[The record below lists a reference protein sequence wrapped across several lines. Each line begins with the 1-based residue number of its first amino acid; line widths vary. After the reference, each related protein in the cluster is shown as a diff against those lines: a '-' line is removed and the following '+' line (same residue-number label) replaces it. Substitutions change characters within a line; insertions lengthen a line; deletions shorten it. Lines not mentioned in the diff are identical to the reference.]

1 MNEIAIV
8 GLSCRLPQAPDPRRF
23 WALLRDGVNAITTL
37 PADRW
42 DSDTPVPP
50 GAGRGGFLDR
60 VGDFDAAFF
69 GISPREAAIMDPQQR
84 LVLELAWEALE
95 DAGIVPDTL
104 RGADASVFVGSIGSD
119 YATLMQRAGL
129 INQHTITGT
138 NRGII
143 ANRVSYTLGLRG
155 PSVAVDA
162 AQSSSL
168 VAVHLACES
177 LRNGESSLALAGGV
191 NLNLAPESTLT
202 AARFG
207 GLSPTGRARTF
218 DAEADGYVRGEGGG
232 LVVLKPLAGALADG
246 DPIYAVIRG
255 GAVNNDGATDGLT
268 VPNAAAQES
277 LLRKAYADTGLLPS
291 YVELHGTGTRVGDP
305 IEARALTAAFGS
317 HRVRVGS
324 AKTNVGHLEGAAGI
338 VGLLKV
344 ALSIH
349 HRALPPSLN
358 FTTPNPAIDFE
369 HLEVQQELEEWTAP
383 RVAGVSS
390 FGMGG
395 TNCHLVLTE
404 GPERVVTASPEP
416 GVVPMLLSAKTAAA
430 LRAQA
435 DRLAEFVTD
444 QHLGDL
450 GFSLANTRAQLEHRA
465 VVLASSIE
473 ELRENLTVLRPGVTE
488 QAKVAFLFPGQ
499 GSQRAGAGRELYERY
514 PVFATAFDEIC
525 AHFDHHLDRPLRE
538 IMFSDPEALGQT
550 RYTQPA
556 LFTLGVALF
565 RLAESWGLRPDLLLG
580 HSIGE
585 LAAAHVAGVL
595 TLPGACSLVAA
606 RGRLMQSVTTRGAM
620 VSFKGTEAEVRA
632 LLTDGV
638 DIAAVNGPDSVVV
651 SGDHDVVLELARA
664 WKAEGRKAKQL
675 RVSHAFHS
683 PHMEPILSE
692 FREITGGL
700 NFAPPAVPIV
710 SNLTGSLATAEQLCS
725 PGYWAD
731 HIRHAVRF
739 ADGVRFLADAGVTN
753 FVELGPDPVLSG
765 MARDTDSRITMASM
779 LREGRDE
786 ERTFLGALA
795 SAHISGASVDWSQ
808 AFGDARR
815 IALPTY
821 AFQRERHWFGET
833 TRLKAETSPW
843 ADRLRGLGETEQE
856 AVLLDLVRTSVAA
869 VLGHRSA
876 DAVEIGHT
884 FKELGFDSLTAVELR
899 DQLSAATGLN
909 LPGALI
915 YHHPTAAALARHLR
929 GQLLDA
935 PETVAASAVSAVSD
949 EPIAIVAMG
958 CRYPGGITT
967 PDELWRLVA
976 DGVDAITEFPG
987 NRGWDLDGLYDPD
1000 PDQPGR
1006 TYTRHGGFLHDADA
1020 FDPAFFGINAREAA
1034 AMDPQQRLLLETSWE
1049 AMERAGIDPAS
1060 LHGSGTGVFVGAM
1073 SQDYGPRLHE
1083 GTEGGGYLLTGNT
1096 TSVAS
1101 GRIAYTF
1108 GFGGPAV
1115 TVDTAC
1121 SSSLV
1126 ALHLAAQALRHGECS
1141 LALAGGAT
1149 VMASPGMFVEF
1160 SRQRGLSADGRCK
1173 AFAAAAD
1180 GTGWAEGVG
1189 MVLLERLSD
1198 ARRNGHPVLAV
1209 IRGSAINQDGAS
1221 NGLTAPNGPSQERVI
1236 RAALAMAGLEPSEVD
1251 AVEAHGTGTAL
1262 GDPIEA
1268 DALLATYGQDRE
1280 RPLLLGSFKSNV
1292 GHTQAAAGVGGVIK
1306 MVQAMRYGVLPKTL
1320 HVDAPSPHVNW
1331 SAGAVAL
1338 VTEPVRWRRDDR
1350 PLRAGVSSFGISGTN
1365 AHLVLEEA
1373 PEPTPAPPAA
1383 PPPADSAA
1391 PPASTAPPASAELTT
1406 PPASPDATA
1415 TPTPPAPAA
1424 APVAA
1429 PSASPDL
1436 PGSTALPTSTA
1447 LPAPAA
1453 AAASPASGGSA
1464 ASAGAGAAVGSGATP
1479 GSGGS
1484 GGVAVAGGSAATP
1497 GADTAVGSG
1506 GSTEGA
1512 ATCASGAGSG
1522 PVGVVA
1528 SGGLGAGSGPVGVV
1542 ASGGLGGTSGGTVP
1556 PGLGVPMRGPIPWL
1570 LSAKSGEALRG
1581 QAARL
1586 LEHPG
1591 TPAEIGFSL
1600 ATTRPSFEHRA
1611 VVFGGSEEELRGE
1624 LAVLASGSDGGLAVL
1639 GVARAAGRTVFVFP
1653 GQGSQWAGMGLDL
1666 LDAAPVFREQLL
1678 ACADAL
1684 APHTDWSLLDALR
1697 GEGLDRVDVVQP
1709 ALWAVMVSLAALWRS
1724 LGVHPDA
1731 VIGHSQGEIAAAYVA
1746 GALSLEDS
1754 ARIVAL
1760 RSKAIVV
1767 LAGTGG
1773 MVSVPLPAANTQN
1786 LLTRWPGRIHIAA
1799 INGPSSTV
1807 VAGEPAALGELLA
1820 DERVRRIP
1828 VDYASHTPHVEAIRE
1843 QLLDALAG
1851 ITPRAADVDFYSTV
1865 TGDRLDTTELDT
1877 AYWYRNLRQPVLFE
1891 QATRALAAAG
1901 HTVFV
1906 EASAHPVLTNGVGE
1920 TLDDAATITG
1930 TLRRDDG
1937 GWDRFLT
1944 SAARLHTEGTRIDWA
1959 SLFPPGTRAV
1969 ELPTYAFQRQRYWLD
1984 VPAPTGDPAASG
1996 LDAAGHPLL
2005 GAAVAVA
2012 GENRLVLTGRL
2023 SLRTHPWLADH
2034 AVRGVVMLPG
2044 TAFVELA
2051 MQAADQ
2057 AGYPSLREL
2066 TLHAPLLLPAEDGIR
2081 IQVVADGEEVR
2092 IHSRTGDAWT
2102 LHATGVLGS
2111 EPAESAPLDGPWPPA
2126 GAEPVDLGDIY
2137 DRLAERG
2144 YDYGPAFRGLRSAW
2158 RLGTEIYAEV
2168 RLPEPEGAADFGLHP
2183 ALLDAA
2189 LHAVVGLVP
2198 LSGGDGDIPLPFS
2211 WDGVRLSAAG
2221 AAALRVRVAPHGAD
2235 RVALALADSSGLPV
2249 ASVGSLLLRPMP
2261 AELLASASATPL
2273 DSLYQVNWTA
2283 ASGETSAPAQVVTFG
2298 GDDVHAVTA
2307 AALDAVQAH
2316 LSQDIGE
2323 PLVVVT
2329 KHAVSTAPGEGVD
2342 DLGAAAVWGLVRSA
2356 QTEHPGR
2363 FLLVDTDGSA
2373 PVVLDGE
2380 PQVAVREGRV
2390 LVPRLARVTAEAT
2403 GPLDPAG
2410 TVLITGGTGVLGAL
2424 VARHLVHR
2432 HGVRSLVLTS
2442 RRGHAPELHD
2452 ELRAAGADVRI
2463 VACDAADRDALKSVL
2478 DDIPDLTSVI
2488 HAAGVLTDSV
2498 ITALDSEQL
2507 SQVLR
2512 PKVDAA
2518 RHLHELTRDRDLAA
2532 FVLFSSVTATIGSPG
2547 QANYAA
2553 ANAFLD
2559 GLAHHRHAH
2568 GLPAT
2573 SLAWGLWAQT
2583 SGLTSAMSA
2592 GDRARM
2598 ARTGIAP
2605 LPTDQGL
2612 ALLDAALADDRPAL
2626 LPAKLDLSSGALPPL
2641 FHGLRRPA
2649 RRRVEAQPETA
2660 ASWARRM
2667 LALSPA
2673 ERGRTIAELV
2683 RAQVAVVLGLDANA
2697 TIEHT
2702 RAFKELGFD
2711 SLTAVELRNRLNT
2724 ATGLRLPTT
2733 LVFDHPSPAAL
2744 AGFLQAELG
2753 GNAPAA
2759 TVEAARA
2766 DAGEPIAI
2774 VAMACRYPGG
2784 VRTPEDL
2791 WRLVETGADAIAE
2804 FPGDRGWDLDRLYH
2818 PDPEHGGTSYAKHG
2832 GFLYEAADFDAEFF
2846 GISPREATATDP
2858 QQRLLLETAWEAFE
2872 RAGVTPDALR
2882 GSDTGVFAGVM
2893 YDDYGT
2899 RLGSAPDGYEG
2910 HLLTGNTT
2918 SVASGRIAYTFGLE
2932 GPAVT
2937 LDTACSSSL
2946 VAMHLASQA
2955 LRQGEC
2961 SLALAGGVT
2970 VMATPN
2976 VFVEFSRQRGLSP
2989 DGRCKPFAA
2998 AADGTGWSEGVGL
3011 VLLER
3016 LSDARRNGR
3025 RILGVL
3031 RGSAIN
3037 SDGASN
3043 GLTSPN
3049 GPSQQ
3054 RVIRQ
3059 ALANAGLEPSEVDA
3073 VEAHGTGTT
3082 LGDPI
3087 EAQALLATYGQ
3098 HRQDRPLYLGSVK
3111 SNLGHTQAAAGVA
3124 GVIKMVQA
3132 MRHGVLPKSLHVDQ
3146 PSPHVDWS
3154 AGAVELLTEPV
3165 EWDRDRPRRAGVSA
3179 FGISGTNAHVILEQ
3193 APPGDEPAPEPA
3205 GVVPWAVSAVSEQS
3219 LREQARQLRAH
3230 VAGLPEPDLG
3240 GIGAA
3245 LARRAV
3251 LPHRAVVLAADREDF
3266 LLGLDSIVAGE
3277 PASNAAVGSAAAP
3290 GKTVFV
3296 FPGQGSQWAGMAL
3309 DLLDTSTVF
3318 SGQMRLCA
3326 DALAPHIDWSL
3337 TDALRGAGLD
3347 RVDVVQPALWA
3358 VMISLAALWRS
3369 MGVEP
3374 DAVAGHSQGEIAA
3387 AYVAGALSLEDS
3399 ARVVALRSR
3408 AIREIAGLG
3417 GMVSVPLAA
3426 DATEALL
3433 TGRDGLGIAAVN
3445 GPSSTVVSGD
3455 VTALDQLLADCESSD
3470 LRIRRI
3476 PVDYASHSAHVE
3488 AIREQVLAGLAP
3500 ITPRTSDLAFYST
3513 VTGEP
3518 IDTAG
3523 LDAAYWYRNLRQT
3536 VLFEPVTRALA
3547 ADGHRVFVETSA
3559 HPVLTVGLQDTLEAT
3574 DAVVTGSLRRD
3585 EGWARFLDSAARVHV
3600 RGTAVRWGFDGIRP
3614 AELPTYAFQRQRF
3627 WLDAPERTGDVTAAG
3642 LDATGHPL
3650 LGATMELAGGDRLV
3664 LTGRPN
3670 LRVLPWLADHRVF
3683 DTVLLPGAAF
3693 AELALEAGRLAG
3705 CERLAELTLHAP
3717 LVLTDEGTR
3726 QLQVTVGEPD
3736 QGDRPVEIHS
3746 RADGEPWVQHAT
3758 GLLTSAE
3765 PAAAEAAGS
3774 AGSTGATE
3782 LPGWPPEHVEPIEP
3796 AELYEKLALRGYD
3809 YGPAFQGVVAAWRGE
3824 NELFAEV
3831 RLPEGVQAQT
3841 FGLHPA
3847 LLDAALH
3854 TVALAAA
3861 ETAGAGQVMLPFS
3874 WSGVSRFTTGA
3885 TTLRVH
3891 VTREQDTFTLRAST
3905 PEGAPVV
3912 TIDALTTRPIDA
3924 SRLRAGAE
3932 RELYALEWTRLE
3944 PGTEPAPEYEVF
3956 DCLPGEQGVPSN
3968 THDLIARVLA
3978 KLQEWLAG
3986 DHTAKLLVLTHGAVA
4001 LPGEPIE
4008 DLAGAAAWGLVR
4020 SAQTEHPGRFALADV
4035 RDATRDALETALASG
4050 EPQLVVRGD
4059 TAYAPRL
4066 AKAEPERPELGDSVL
4081 ITGGTGVLGSRLAR
4095 HLATAHGVRHL
4106 VLTSRRG
4113 MDAPGAAD
4121 LRSALTALGA
4131 DVDIV
4136 RCDAADREA
4145 LAALLDRLPG
4155 LTAVI
4160 HAAGALDDSVITALS
4175 SEHLLTVLPPKV
4187 DAAWHL
4193 HELTQ
4198 DRELSA
4204 FILFSSVAGTAG
4216 TAGQAGYAAANAF
4229 LDALATH
4236 RQDLGLPGTSLAWG
4250 YWAEETGMTGHLTEA
4265 DRHRLAQSG
4274 FAPMDT
4280 TEGLALFDAVR
4291 HGVRVPAHLDLAALR
4306 GRAADGTLP
4315 PLFAGLVRAPARR
4328 VTTGLAQRLAAAD
4341 PAEQL
4346 QLLTELVRT
4355 HAAAV
4360 LGHTGAQQ
4368 VPAERAFKD
4377 LGFDSLTSVELRNR
4391 LSEAASARLPA
4402 TLVFDHPTP
4411 RAVAAFLRDRLGGTR
4426 TTATTK
4432 AKATTAGNEPIAIVA
4447 MSCRFPGGVRS
4458 PEDLWRLVESGTDA
4472 ISEFPVNRGWELD
4485 RLYHPDPEAQGTSY
4499 VRHGGFLHDAD
4510 EFDPEFFGISP
4521 REASATDPQQRLLLE
4536 TAWEAFE
4543 RAGIDPATLR
4553 GSDTGVFAGI
4563 MYDDYASRLLK
4574 NPPKDVEGYLVSGSA
4589 GSVASGRVAYTFG
4602 LEGPAVTVD
4611 TACSSSLVAVHLAA
4625 QALRNGECSLA
4636 LAGGVTVMATP
4647 AVFIEFSR
4655 QRGLSPD
4662 GRCKS
4667 FAAGANGAAWSEGAG
4682 LILLERLSDAERNGH
4697 QVLGVLRGSAVNQD
4711 GTSNGLTAPNGPSQ
4725 ERVIRQALAN
4735 AGLEPSEVDAVEAHG
4750 TGTTLGDPIE
4760 AQALLATY
4768 GEERESPLHLG
4779 SIKSNIGHTQAAAG
4793 IAGIIKMVQ
4802 AMRHGVLPK
4811 SLHVDA
4817 PSPHVD
4823 WSAGAV
4829 ELLTEPVEWD
4839 RDRPRRAGVSS
4850 FGISGTNA
4858 HVILEQAPRTPEQPP
4873 TEHQGPLPFI
4883 LSAKSD
4889 AAVRDQAARLA
4900 EHVRANPG
4908 LTTADLAHSLLTR
4921 PLLDRGT
4928 VVVAAD
4934 RDELLSGLD
4943 NPGQP
4948 VGKDEGGLAFLFT
4961 GQGAQRP
4968 DMGRELYEH
4977 FPRFAEALD
4986 ECCAH
4991 LDAELDRPLKTVM
5004 FTGDELD
5011 RTIYTQP
5018 ALFAFEVALYRL
5030 AESLGVIPSYVV
5042 GHSIGEIAAAHVA
5055 GVFSLEDACRLV
5067 AARGRLMQGLRDDGG
5082 MAAIEASEE
5091 EVLASLRGN
5100 VSIAALNGPSAT
5112 VISGDRDAVLDVAAA
5127 WKAQGRRSTRLR
5139 VSHAFHSP
5147 HMDGMLGEFRRVAET
5162 LTFHAPSI
5170 PVISN
5175 LTGDLAAEELREPEY
5190 WVRHVRHAVRFADGM
5205 RKLHELGVRT
5215 FAEIGPQHTLTA
5227 MGADCVPD
5235 GELFATSRSEHEERA
5250 FLSALGKIH
5259 LRGKPVEWC
5268 ALFTGRRVDLPTYAF
5283 QRRRYWL
5290 DLPEG
5295 TGDVTAAGLGAS
5307 EHPLL
5312 GAAVT
5317 LAGGRGLLFTGRLT
5331 RKSWLAEHI
5340 IDGTV
5345 LLPGTALVELAL
5357 HAGAQAGL
5365 PELAEL
5371 TIQAPL
5377 VLPESGAVQL
5387 QVAVDGNALTI
5398 HSRPDDEE
5406 VWTQHAEGTLR
5417 ESTTSPEAWTI
5428 PADASEVDLGDVYGR
5443 LAANGYEYGPAFQC
5457 LGTVWEHNN
5466 ERFAELQLDAD
5477 TDGYGI
5483 HPALLD
5489 SAFHLLA
5496 LDTAETRVPFA
5507 WRDIALHATGARSL
5521 RIRLTPAGD
5530 GAFRLTATDPAG
5542 QPVITVG
5549 ALETRPADLGA
5560 AKRLD
5565 LFHVDWVPAPQ
5576 ATTVETEV
5584 LHASG
5589 ADVHEVTWR
5598 VATALQHHL
5607 TKDSGRLTVVT
5618 PAGDLT
5624 TAAVHGLV
5632 RAAQREHGDRFSLVD
5647 TDQPDTIPLT
5657 GAPEL
5662 RVRDGEV
5669 LAPRLVRATATGRK
5683 LDPEGTVLVT
5693 GGTGAL
5699 GRRVARHL
5707 VRHHGIRHLLLVSRT
5722 GGEVPADLG
5731 PDARVVACDTADR
5744 DALARVIAGAEH
5756 PLTAVVHAAGVLED
5770 AVLTSLTEE
5779 QWRKVARPKVTAAR
5793 HLHELTRHLDLDAF
5807 VLFSSVAGTLGSAG
5821 QAAYAAANAYLDELA
5836 RHRQSIGLPAVSL
5849 AWGLWAESGGMADEL
5864 STVDHHRLAKLG
5876 VAPLL
5881 PGDALALFDAALGG
5895 EHPALVAAK
5904 LDFTADHPLY
5914 RGVARTPVRRA
5925 ATEPPSLHGLS
5936 EAEQRRRLLDLVT
5949 TTVAEV
5955 LGHADTDGIDAD
5967 RGLLAMGFDSLTAV
5981 EFRNRLAAETGLSLP
5996 STLVFN
6002 HPTPGAIAEFLRAE
6016 LAPADELDRLAADL
6030 STMDPERQAGLLA
6043 RMAEL
6048 LHKWNTNGT
6057 GNGASADLDSLSD
6070 EELFDALDEE
6080 LGQRGNGRR

>member
-1 MNEIAIV
+1 MTERASVNEIAIV

-23 WALLRDGVNAITTL
+23 WALLRDGVDAITTM
-37 PADRW
+37 PGDRW

-50 GAGRGGFLDR
+50 GAERGGFLDR
-60 VGDFDAAFF
+60 VADFDAAFF

-95 DAGIVPDTL
+95 DAGIVPATL
-104 RGADASVFVGSIGSD
+104 HDADAGVFVGSIGSD
-119 YATLMQRAGL
+119 YGTLMQRAGL

-143 ANRVSYTLGLRG
+143 ANRVSYALGLRG
-155 PSVAVDA
+155 PSVAVDT

-177 LRNGESSLALAGGV
+177 LRNGESSIALAGGV

-207 GLSPTGRARTF
+207 GLSPSGRAYTF
-218 DAEADGYVRGEGGG
+218 DARADGYVRGEGGG
-232 LVVLKPLAGALADG
+232 LVVLKPLARALADG
-246 DPIYAVIRG
+246 DPVYAVIRG

-268 VPNAAAQES
+268 VPNASAQEA
-277 LLRKAYADTGLLPS
+277 LLRKVYSDARVLPS
-291 YVELHGTGTRVGDP
+291 YLELHGTGTRVGDP
-305 IEARALTAAFGS
+305 IEARALNAAFGS
-317 HRVRVGS
+317 HRLRVGS

-349 HRALPPSLN
+349 HRELPPSLN
-358 FTTPNPAIDFE
+358 FATPNPDIDFE
-369 HLEVQQELEEWTAP
+369 HLAVQQELEEWPGP

-395 TNCHLVLTE
+395 TNCHLVLTAA
-404 GPERVVTASPEP
+404 PEIPARAFSTP
-416 GVVPMLLSAKTAAA
+416 GVVPMLLSAKSLPG

-435 DRLAEFVTD
+435 DRLASFVTD

-450 GFSLANTRAQLEHRA
+450 GFSLAQTRAQHEHRA

-473 ELRENLTVLRPGVTE
+473 ELRDNLATLRPGVAG

-514 PVFATAFDEIC
+514 PVFATAVDEIC

-556 LFTLGVALF
+556 LFTLGVALY

-606 RGRLMQSVTTRGAM
+606 RGRLMQSVTAHGAM

-638 DIAAVNGPDSVVV
+638 DVAAINGPDSVVL
-651 SGDHDVVLELARA
+651 SGDHDTVLELAQN
-664 WKAEGRKAKQL
+664 WKAQGRKAKQL

-683 PHMEPILSE
+683 PHMESILAE
-692 FREITGGL
+692 FRDLASAL
-700 NFAPPAVPIV
+700 NFAPTTQQIV
-710 SNLTGSLATAEQLCS
+710 SNLTGELATTEQLCS
-725 PGYWAD
+725 PDYWAS

-753 FVELGPDPVLSG
+753 FVELGPDPVLAG
-765 MARDTDSRITMASM
+765 MARDTSSEITMASM
-779 LREGRDE
+779 LREGRSE
-786 ERTFLGALA
+786 ERTFLDALA
-795 SAHISGASVDWSQ
+795 SAHNSGATVDWSQ

-815 IALPTY
+815 ISLPTY

-833 TRLKAETSPW
+833 TRLKAETPSSPW
-843 ADRLRGLGETEQE
+843 ADRLDGLSEAEQE
-856 AVLLDLVRTSVAA
+856 DVLLDLVRTSVAA
-869 VLGHRSA
+869 VLGHSSA

-915 YHHPTAAALARHLR
+915 YHHPTATALARHLR
-929 GQLLDA
+929 AELLDA
-935 PETVAASAVSAVSD
+935 PSTATAAAVTAVSD

-958 CRYPGGITT
+958 CRFPGGITT
-967 PDELWRLVA
+967 PDELWQLVA
-976 DGVDAITEFPG
+976 DGVDAITEFPD

-1006 TYTRHGGFLHDADA
+1006 SYTRHGGFLHDADT

-1049 AMERAGIDPAS
+1049 AIERAGIDPAS

-1160 SRQRGLSADGRCK
+1160 SRQRGLSVDGRCK
-1173 AFAAAAD
+1173 AFAAGAG
-1180 GTGWAEGVG
+1180 GTGWAEGAG

-1236 RAALAMAGLEPSEVD
+1236 RSALAMAGLEPAEVD

-1268 DALLATYGQDRE
+1268 DALLATYGQDRSE
-1280 RPLLLGSFKSNV
+1280 PLLLGSFKSNI
-1292 GHTQAAAGVGGVIK
+1292 GHTQAAAGVGGVVK
-1306 MVQAMRYGVLPKTL
+1306 MVMAMRHGVLPKTL
-1320 HVDAPSPHVNW
+1320 HVDEPSPHVDW
-1331 SAGAVAL
+1331 SAGAVEL
-1338 VTEPVRWRRDDR
+1338 LTSPVEWRRDR

-1365 AHLVLEEA
+1365 AHVILEQAPEEA
-1373 PEPTPAPPAA
+1373 VVPTSDAA
-1383 PPPADSAA
+1383 PAR
-1391 PPASTAPPASAELTT
+1391 T
-1406 PPASPDATA
+1406 
-1415 TPTPPAPAA
+1415 
-1424 APVAA
+1424 
-1429 PSASPDL
+1429 
-1436 PGSTALPTSTA
+1436 
-1447 LPAPAA
+1447 
-1453 AAASPASGGSA
+1453 
-1464 ASAGAGAAVGSGATP
+1464 
-1479 GSGGS
+1479 
-1484 GGVAVAGGSAATP
+1484 
-1497 GADTAVGSG
+1497 
-1506 GSTEGA
+1506 
-1512 ATCASGAGSG
+1512 
-1522 PVGVVA
+1522 
-1528 SGGLGAGSGPVGVV
+1528 
-1542 ASGGLGGTSGGTVP
+1542 
-1556 PGLGVPMRGPIPWL
+1556 IPWL
-1570 LSAKSGEALRG
+1570 LSAKTEGALRA

-1586 LEHPG
+1586 LDHSGG

-1611 VVFGGSEEELRGE
+1611 VVLGDSEDELRANLAALAEGTDSA
-1624 LAVLASGSDGGLAVL
+1624 LAVVDSV
-1639 GVARAAGRTVFVFP
+1639 RTTGRTVFVFP

-1666 LDAAPVFREQLL
+1666 LDTAPVFREQLL

-1684 APHTDWSLLDALR
+1684 APHTDWSLLDSLR

-1709 ALWAVMVSLAALWRS
+1709 VLWAVMVSLAALWRS
-1724 LGVHPDA
+1724 VGVRPDA

-1760 RSKAIVV
+1760 RSKAIIA

-1773 MVSVPLPAANTQN
+1773 MVSVPLPAADTER
-1786 LLTRWPGRIHIAA
+1786 LLTRWTGRIHIAA
-1799 INGPSSTV
+1799 VNGPTSTV
-1807 VAGEPAALGELLA
+1807 VAGEPEALGELLA
-1820 DERVRRIP
+1820 DEQVRARRIP
-1828 VDYASHTPHVEAIRE
+1828 VDYASHTPHVEAIRDE
-1843 QLLDALAG
+1843 LLDVLAG
-1851 ITPRAADVDFYSTV
+1851 ITPRAADIAFYSTV
-1865 TGDRLDTTELDT
+1865 TGDAIDTTELDT

-1901 HTVFV
+1901 HRVFV
-1906 EASAHPVLTNGVGE
+1906 ETSAHPVLTNGLGE
-1920 TLDDAATITG
+1920 TLDDAGVVTG

-1937 GWDRFLT
+1937 GWDRFLK
-1944 SAARLHTEGTRIDWA
+1944 SAARLHTTGTRIDWG
-1959 SLFPPGTRAV
+1959 SLFAPGTRTV

-1996 LDAAGHPLL
+1996 LDSAEHPLL
-2005 GAAVAVA
+2005 GAAVALA
-2012 GENRLVLTGRL
+2012 EENRLVLTGRL

-2034 AVRGVVMLPG
+2034 AVRGTVMLPG

-2051 MQAADQ
+2051 VQAADQ

-2066 TLHAPLLLPAEDGIR
+2066 TLHAPLLLPAEDGVR
-2081 IQVVADGEEVR
+2081 IQVVADGDEVR
-2092 IHSRTGDAWT
+2092 IYSRTGEAWT

-2111 EPAESAPLDGPWPPA
+2111 EAGELAPLSAEWPPA
-2126 GAEPVDLGDIY
+2126 GAEPIDLDGIY

-2158 RLGTEIYAEV
+2158 RLGTEVYAEV
-2168 RLPEPEGAADFGLHP
+2168 RLPEPDGAADFALHP

-2198 LSGGDGDIPLPFS
+2198 LSGGDGEIPLPFS
-2211 WDGVRLSAAG
+2211 WDGVRLGAAG

-2249 ASVGSLLLRPMP
+2249 ASVDSLLLRPMS

-2273 DSLYQVNWTA
+2273 DSLYEVAWTEVA
-2283 ASGETSAPAQVVTFG
+2283 GATTEPAQTVSFG

-2316 LSQDIGE
+2316 LSEEDSA

-2329 KHAVSTAPGEGVD
+2329 KGAVAARPGEDVP

-2363 FLLVDTDGSA
+2363 FVLVDTDGSA
-2373 PVVLDGE
+2373 PVLVTGE
-2380 PQVAVREGRV
+2380 PQLAVRSGRP
-2390 LVPRLARVTAEAT
+2390 LAPRLARTTVRAAAET
-2403 GPLDPAG
+2403 TPDPTDIVPARTVFYPSG

-2432 HGVRSLVLTS
+2432 YGVRRLVLTS
-2442 RRGHAPELHD
+2442 RRGHAPELRE
-2452 ELRAAGADVRI
+2452 ELSAAGAEVTI
-2463 VACDAADRDALKSVL
+2463 VACDAADRDALKPVL
-2478 DDIPDLTSVI
+2478 DGIPELTAVF
-2488 HAAGVLTDSV
+2488 HAAGVLDDSV
-2498 ITALDSEQL
+2498 ITALDSERL
-2507 SQVLR
+2507 SSVLR

-2518 RHLHELTRDRDLAA
+2518 WHLHELTRERDLAA

-2573 SLAWGLWAQT
+2573 SLAWGLWAES
-2583 SGLTSAMSA
+2583 SGLTSSMSA

-2605 LPTDQGL
+2605 LPTEQGL

-2626 LPAKLDLSSGALPPL
+2626 VPAKLDLSSATLPSL
-2641 FHGLRRPA
+2641 FHGLRRPS
-2649 RRRVEAQPETA
+2649 RRRVEDQPDTA
-2660 ASWARRM
+2660 DSWTRRM

-2673 ERGRTIAELV
+2673 ERGRAVTELV
-2683 RAQVAVVLGLDANA
+2683 RAQVAVVLGLDVNA
-2697 TIEHT
+2697 TIEQA

-2733 LVFDHPSPAAL
+2733 MVFDHPSPAAL
-2744 AGFLQAELG
+2744 TEFLRTELDG
-2753 GNAPAA
+2753 GTA
-2759 TVEAARA
+2759 VEAKPAVGSTPPGT
-2766 DAGEPIAI
+2766 DEPIAI

-2791 WRLVETGADAIAE
+2791 WRLVETGTDAIAE
-2804 FPGDRGWDLDRLYH
+2804 FPGDRGWDLEHLFH

-2872 RAGVTPDALR
+2872 RAAVSPDELR

-2937 LDTACSSSL
+2937 IDTACSSSL

-2955 LRQGEC
+2955 LRRGEC

-2976 VFVEFSRQRGLSP
+2976 VFVEFSRQRGLSA

-3016 LSDARRNGR
+3016 LSDARRKGR

-3037 SDGASN
+3037 QDGASN
-3043 GLTSPN
+3043 GLTAPN

-3059 ALANAGLEPSEVDA
+3059 ALANAGLRPSEVDA

-3098 HRQDRPLYLGSVK
+3098 QRETPLRLGSVK
-3111 SNLGHTQAAAGVA
+3111 SNIGHTQAAAGVA
-3124 GVIKMVQA
+3124 GVIKMVEA
-3132 MRHGVLPKSLHVDQ
+3132 MRHGVLPKTLHVDE

-3154 AGAVELLTEPV
+3154 AGAVELLTSPL
-3165 EWDRDRPRRAGVSA
+3165 EWDRDRPRRAAVSA

-3193 APPGDEPAPEPA
+3193 APPDDHRPEPA
-3205 GVVPWAVSAVSEQS
+3205 GIVPWAVSAVSEQA
-3219 LREQARQLRAH
+3219 LREQARQLRAR
-3230 VAGLPEPDLG
+3230 VADLPEPDLG

-3277 PASNAAVGSAAAP
+3277 PASNAALGSADAP
-3290 GKTVFV
+3290 GKKVFV

-3309 DLLDTSTVF
+3309 DLLDTAPVF
-3318 SGQMRLCA
+3318 REQLQSCA

-3337 TDALRGAGLD
+3337 LDALRGEGLD

-3433 TGRDGLGIAAVN
+3433 MGRDGLGIAAVN

-3455 VTALDQLLADCESSD
+3455 VTALDQLLADCEGSD
-3470 LRIRRI
+3470 IRARRI

-3488 AIREQVLAGLAP
+3488 AIREQVLADLAP
-3500 ITPRTSDLAFYST
+3500 IAPRTSDITFYST

-3518 IDTAG
+3518 IDTAE
-3523 LDAAYWYRNLRQT
+3523 LDAAYWYRNLRRT
-3536 VLFEPVTRALA
+3536 VLFEPATRRLA
-3547 ADGHRVFVETSA
+3547 ADGYRVFVESSA
-3559 HPVLTVGLQDTLEAT
+3559 HPVLTVGLQGTLDSLET
-3574 DAVVTGSLRRD
+3574 DALVTGSLRRD

-3600 RGTAVRWGFDGIRP
+3600 RGTAVRWDFDGVRP

-3650 LGATMELAGGDRLV
+3650 LGATMDLADGALV

-3670 LRVLPWLADHRVF
+3670 LRALPWLADHRVF

-3693 AELALEAGRLAG
+3693 TELALEAGRLAG
-3705 CERLAELTLHAP
+3705 CEELAELTLHAP
-3717 LVLTDEGTR
+3717 LVLTEESTR
-3726 QLQVTVGEPD
+3726 QLRVTVGEPHD
-3736 QGDRPVEIHS
+3736 DGRRPIEIHS
-3746 RADGEPWVQHAT
+3746 RADREPWVRHAA
-3758 GLLTSAE
+3758 GQLGNAADE
-3765 PAAAEAAGS
+3765 PADPAPFVA
-3774 AGSTGATE
+3774 
-3782 LPGWPPEHVEPIEP
+3782 WPPERAEVIEP
-3796 AELYEKLALRGYD
+3796 SELYEKLALRGYD
-3809 YGPAFQGVVAAWRGE
+3809 YGPAFQGVVAAWRDGD
-3824 NELFAEV
+3824 ELFAEV
-3831 RLPEGVQAQT
+3831 RLPEGLPAQA

-3854 TVALAAA
+3854 TVALAADGA
-3861 ETAGAGQVMLPFS
+3861 AAGQVMLPFS

-3885 TTLRVH
+3885 TALRVH
-3891 VTREQDTFTLRAST
+3891 VTRQRDTFTLRTVT
-3905 PEGAPVV
+3905 PEGTPVLTV
-3912 TIDALTTRPIDA
+3912 DALVTRPIDA
-3924 SRLRAGAE
+3924 SRLRSGAE

-3944 PGTEPAPEYEVF
+3944 PGTEPAPEYEVV
-3956 DCLPGEQGVPSN
+3956 DCPPGEHGVPAN
-3968 THDLIARVLA
+3968 THEVVTGLLA

-3986 DHTAKLLVLTHGAVA
+3986 DQPAKLVVLTRGAVA
-4001 LPGEPIE
+4001 LPGEPVE

-4020 SAQTEHPGRFALADV
+4020 SAQTEHPDRFVLADV
-4035 RDATRDALETALASG
+4035 RDATRDALDTALASG

-4059 TAYAPRL
+4059 TAYVPRL
-4066 AKAEPERPELGDSVL
+4066 AKAQPERPQLGESVL

-4095 HLATAHGVRHL
+4095 HLVTTHGVRHL

-4113 MDAPGAAD
+4113 PDAPGAAE
-4121 LRSALTALGA
+4121 LRSELTALGA
-4131 DVDIV
+4131 EVEIAS
-4136 RCDAADREA
+4136 CDAADREA

-4155 LTAVI
+4155 LTGVV

-4187 DAAWHL
+4187 DAAWNL

-4229 LDALATH
+4229 LDALASH

-4265 DRHRLAQSG
+4265 DRLRLAQSG

-4280 TEGLALFDAVR
+4280 AEGLALFDSVG

-4306 GRAADGTLP
+4306 GRAAGGTLP

-4328 VTTGLAQRLAAAD
+4328 VTTGLADRLAGAD

-4346 QLLTELVRT
+4346 KVLTELVRT

-4360 LGHTGAQQ
+4360 LGHDGAQQ

-4391 LSEAASARLPA
+4391 LSEAASTRLPA

-4411 RAVAAFLRDRLGGTR
+4411 QAVAVFLRDRLGGTS
-4426 TTATTK
+4426 TTK
-4432 AKATTAGNEPIAIVA
+4432 ARAKAATGHNEPIAIVA
-4447 MSCRFPGGVRS
+4447 MACRFPGGVRS
-4458 PEDLWRLVESGTDA
+4458 PEDLWRLVDEGTDA
-4472 ISEFPVNRGWELD
+4472 ISEFPDNRGWELD
-4485 RLYHPDPEAQGTSY
+4485 RLYDPDPDAQGTSY

-4536 TAWEAFE
+4536 TAWETFE
-4543 RAGIDPATLR
+4543 RAGIDPGALR

-4574 NPPKDVEGYLVSGSA
+4574 SPPKDVEGYLVSGSA

-4625 QALRNGECSLA
+4625 QALRSGECSLA

-4655 QRGLSPD
+4655 QRGLSPE

-4667 FAAGANGAAWSEGAG
+4667 FAASANGAAWSEGAG
-4682 LILLERLSDAERNGH
+4682 LILLERLSDAQRNGH
-4697 QVLGVLRGSAVNQD
+4697 RVLGVIRGSAVNQD

-4735 AGLEPSEVDAVEAHG
+4735 SGLEPSEVDAVEAHG

-4768 GEERESPLHLG
+4768 GQDRQAPLMLG

-4802 AMRHGVLPK
+4802 AMRHGVLPRTV
-4811 SLHVDA
+4811 HVDE

-4829 ELLTEPVEWD
+4829 ELLTEPLDWD

-4858 HVILEQAPRTPEQPP
+4858 HLILEQAPETSEQP
-4873 TEHQGPLPFI
+4873 TAEHVGPLPFV
-4883 LSAKSD
+4883 LSAKTD
-4889 AAVRDQAARLA
+4889 AAVREQAARLA
-4900 EHVRANPG
+4900 ERARENTLP
-4908 LTTADLAHSLLTR
+4908 DIAHSLLTTR
-4921 PLLDRGT
+4921 PLLDRGA

-4934 RDELLSGLD
+4934 HEELLSGLD
-4943 NPGQP
+4943 K
-4948 VGKDEGGLAFLFT
+4948 VGTTTARDDEGGLAFLFT

-4968 DMGRELYEH
+4968 GMGRELYDR

-4986 ECCAH
+4986 EICAH
-4991 LDAELDRPLKTVM
+4991 LDTELDRPLKTIM
-5004 FTGDELD
+5004 FTGEELD
-5011 RTIYTQP
+5011 RTIHTQP
-5018 ALFAFEVALYRL
+5018 ALFAIEVALYRL
-5030 AESLGVIPSYVV
+5030 YESLGVNPSYVV
-5042 GHSIGEIAAAHVA
+5042 GHSIGELAAAHVS
-5055 GVFSLEDACRLV
+5055 GVLALEDACRLV

-5082 MAAIEASEE
+5082 MAAIEADEA
-5091 EVLASLRGN
+5091 EVLASIKGIDG

-5112 VISGDRDAVLDVAAA
+5112 VISGDRDAVLDIAAT

-5147 HMDGMLGEFRRVAET
+5147 HMDGMLDEFRRVAQS
-5162 LTFHAPSI
+5162 LTFHAPRI
-5170 PVISN
+5170 PVVSN
-5175 LTGDLAAEELREPEY
+5175 LTGDVATDELRDPEY

-5215 FAEIGPQHTLTA
+5215 FVEIGPQHTLTA

-5235 GELFATSRSEHEERA
+5235 GELFATLRSDHEAHA
-5250 FLSALGKIH
+5250 FLGALGKIH
-5259 LRGKPVEWC
+5259 LRGVKVDWS
-5268 ALFTGRRVDLPTYAF
+5268 ALFTGRKVDLPTYAF

-5290 DLPEG
+5290 DLPESD
-5295 TGDVTAAGLGAS
+5295 GDVTAAGLGAS

-5312 GAAVT
+5312 GAAMT
-5317 LAGGRGLLFTGRLT
+5317 LAGGRGLVFTGRLS
-5331 RKSWLAEHI
+5331 RKRKPWLAEHT

-5345 LLPGTALVELAL
+5345 LVPGTALVELAL
-5357 HAGAQAGL
+5357 HAGEQAGL
-5365 PELAEL
+5365 PDLEEL

-5377 VLPESGAVQL
+5377 VLPETGTVQL
-5387 QVAVDGNALTI
+5387 QVALQDNNLTI
-5398 HSRPDDEE
+5398 HSRQAEE
-5406 VWTQHAEGTLR
+5406 EAWTQHAEGTLGPAK
-5417 ESTTSPEAWTI
+5417 SPPPAWEL
-5428 PADASEVDLGDVYGR
+5428 PADATELDLGDIYGR
-5443 LAANGYEYGPAFQC
+5443 LAQHGYEYGPAFQC
-5457 LGTVWEHNN
+5457 LGTVWEHNG
-5466 ERFAELQLDAD
+5466 ERYAELHLD
-5477 TDGYGI
+5477 TDPDGHGI

-5496 LDTAETRVPFA
+5496 LDATETRVPFA
-5507 WRDIALHATGARSL
+5507 WRDVALHATGARSL
-5521 RIRLTPAGD
+5521 RIRLTPTGD
-5530 GAFRLTATDPAG
+5530 GAYQMSATDPAG

-5565 LFHVDWVPAPQ
+5565 LFRVDWVPAPQ
-5576 ATTVETEV
+5576 GADLETEV
-5584 LHASG
+5584 LHANG
-5589 ADVHEVTWR
+5589 TDVHEVTWR
-5598 VATALQHHL
+5598 VATALQEHL
-5607 TKDSGRLTVVT
+5607 AKDSGRLTVVT

-5632 RAAQREHGDRFSLVD
+5632 RAAQREHGDRFALVD
-5647 TDQPDTIPLT
+5647 TDSDSMETIPLT

-5669 LAPRLVRATATGRK
+5669 LAPRLVRAVAGGRK
-5683 LDPEGTVLVT
+5683 LDPEGTVLLT

-5699 GRRVARHL
+5699 GRRIARHL
-5707 VRHHGIRHLLLVSRT
+5707 VRHHGIRHLLLVSRS
-5722 GGEVPADLG
+5722 GGEVPPDLG

-5744 DALARVIAGAEH
+5744 GALARVLADIPAEH
-5756 PLTAVVHAAGVLED
+5756 PLTAVVHTAGVLDD

-5779 QWRKVARPKVTAAR
+5779 QWHKVARPKVTAAWN
-5793 HLHELTRHLDLDAF
+5793 LHELTRHLDLDAF
-5807 VLFSSVAGTLGSAG
+5807 VLFSSIAGTLGSAG

-5836 RHRQSIGLPAVSL
+5836 RHRQAAGLPAVSL
-5849 AWGLWAESGGMADEL
+5849 AWGLWAESGGMTESL
-5864 STVDHHRLAKLG
+5864 STVDQARLAKLG
-5876 VAPLL
+5876 IAPLL
-5881 PGDALALFDAALGG
+5881 PGDALALFDTALGG

-5925 ATEPPSLHGLS
+5925 AANNTEALGRLS
-5936 EAEQRRRLLDLVT
+5936 EAEQRRRLLELVT

-5981 EFRNRLAAETGLSLP
+5981 EFRNRLSAETGLRLP

-6002 HPTPGAIAEFLRAE
+6002 HPTPAAIADYLRAE
-6016 LAPADELDRLAADL
+6016 LAPEPVDELDRLTAEL
-6030 STMDPERQAGLLA
+6030 STMDSERQAAVLA
-6043 RMAEL
+6043 RMAQL
-6048 LHKWNTNGT
+6048 LQKWDTNGT

>member
-23 WALLRDGVNAITTL
+23 WALLRDGVDAITTM
-37 PADRW
+37 PGDRW

-50 GAGRGGFLDR
+50 GAERGGFLER

-95 DAGIVPDTL
+95 DAGIVPGAL
-104 RGADASVFVGSIGSD
+104 RGADASVFIGSIGSD

-143 ANRVSYTLGLRG
+143 ANRVSYALGLRG

-177 LRNGESSLALAGGV
+177 LRNGEASIALAGGV

-207 GLSPTGRARTF
+207 GLSPSGYARTF
-218 DAEADGYVRGEGGG
+218 DARADGYVRGEGGG
-232 LVVLKPLAGALADG
+232 LVVLKPLAQAIADG
-246 DPIYAVIRG
+246 DPVYAVIRG

-268 VPNAAAQES
+268 VPNAEAQEA
-277 LLRKAYADTGLLPS
+277 LLRKAYADAGVLPS
-291 YVELHGTGTRVGDP
+291 YIELHGTGTRVGDP
-305 IEARALTAAFGS
+305 IEARALNAAFGA
-317 HRVRVGS
+317 HRLRVGS

-358 FTTPNPAIDFE
+358 FAEPNPEIDFE
-369 HLEVQQELEEWTAP
+369 HLAVQQELEEWAGP

-404 GPERVVTASPEP
+404 GPERVAPAPPEP
-416 GVVPMLLSAKTAAA
+416 GVVPMLLSAKSLPG

-450 GFSLANTRAQLEHRA
+450 GFSLATTRAQHEHRA
-465 VVLASSIE
+465 VVLAESVE
-473 ELRENLTVLRPGVTE
+473 ELRENLEVLRPGVAG

-499 GSQRAGAGRELYERY
+499 GSQRVGAGRELYERY
-514 PVFATAFDEIC
+514 PVFAAAFDEIC
-525 AHFDHHLDRPLRE
+525 ARFDHHLDRPLRE
-538 IMFSDPEALGQT
+538 IMFSDAEALDQT

-565 RLAESWGLRPDLLLG
+565 RLVESWGLRPDLLLG

-606 RGRLMQSVTTRGAM
+606 RGRLMQSVTDRGAM
-620 VSFKGTEAEVRA
+620 VSFKGTEDEVRA

-638 DIAAVNGPDSVVV
+638 DVAAINGPDSVVL
-651 SGDHDVVLELARA
+651 SGDHDTVLELMRA

-683 PHMEPILSE
+683 PHMESVLAE
-692 FREITGGL
+692 FRELAGGL
-700 NFAPPAVPIV
+700 SFAPAALPIV
-710 SNLTGSLATAEQLCS
+710 SNLTGELATDAQLCS
-725 PGYWAD
+725 PDYWAD

-739 ADGVRFLADAGVTN
+739 ADGVRCLADAGVTN
-753 FVELGPDPVLSG
+753 FVELGPDPVLAG
-765 MARDTDSRITMASM
+765 MARDTAPEISAASV
-779 LREGRDE
+779 LRKGRNE
-786 ERTFLGALA
+786 ERTFLNALA
-795 SAHISGASVDWSQ
+795 SAHNSGADVDWSP

-815 IALPTY
+815 ISLPTY

-833 TRLKAETSPW
+833 ARLKAETPASPW
-843 ADRLRGLGETEQE
+843 ADRLGGLGEPEQE
-856 AVLLDLVRTSVAA
+856 AVLLDLVRTSIAA

-876 DAVEIGHT
+876 DTVDIGHT

-899 DQLSAATGLN
+899 DHLGAATGLP

-915 YHHPTAAALARHLR
+915 YHHPTATALARYLR
-929 GQLLDA
+929 SQLLDA
-935 PETVAASAVSAVSD
+935 PETSTTAVAAASD
-949 EPIAIVAMG
+949 EPIAIVSMG
-958 CRYPGGITT
+958 CRYPGGVTT
-967 PDELWRLVA
+967 PDELWQLVA
-976 DGVDAITEFPG
+976 HGVDAITEFPD

-1000 PDQPGR
+1000 PDAPGR
-1006 TYTRHGGFLHDADA
+1006 SYTRHGGFLHDADT

-1049 AMERAGIDPAS
+1049 ALERAGIDPAS

-1083 GTEGGGYLLTGNT
+1083 GTEGGGYLLTGGT

-1141 LALAGGAT
+1141 LALAGGAA

-1173 AFAAAAD
+1173 AFAAGAD
-1180 GTGWAEGVG
+1180 GTGWAEGAG

-1236 RAALAMAGLEPSEVD
+1236 KAALAMAGLRPSEVD
-1251 AVEAHGTGTAL
+1251 AVEAHGTGTSL

-1268 DALLATYGQDRE
+1268 DALLATYGHDRD
-1280 RPLLLGSFKSNV
+1280 RPLLLGSLKSNI
-1292 GHTQAAAGVGGVIK
+1292 GHAQAAAGVGGVIK
-1306 MVQAMRYGVLPKTL
+1306 MVQAMRHGVLPKTL
-1320 HVDAPSPHVNW
+1320 HVDAPSPHVDW
-1331 SAGAVAL
+1331 SAGAVEL
-1338 VTEPVRWRRDDR
+1338 LTEPVEWRRDR

-1365 AHLVLEEA
+1365 AHVVLEQA
-1373 PEPTPAPPAA
+1373 PET
-1383 PPPADSAA
+1383 
-1391 PPASTAPPASAELTT
+1391 
-1406 PPASPDATA
+1406 
-1415 TPTPPAPAA
+1415 
-1424 APVAA
+1424 
-1429 PSASPDL
+1429 
-1436 PGSTALPTSTA
+1436 
-1447 LPAPAA
+1447 
-1453 AAASPASGGSA
+1453 
-1464 ASAGAGAAVGSGATP
+1464 TP
-1479 GSGGS
+1479 GSP
-1484 GGVAVAGGSAATP
+1484 APTAT
-1497 GADTAVGSG
+1497 
-1506 GSTEGA
+1506 
-1512 ATCASGAGSG
+1512 
-1522 PVGVVA
+1522 
-1528 SGGLGAGSGPVGVV
+1528 
-1542 ASGGLGGTSGGTVP
+1542 GT
-1556 PGLGVPMRGPIPWL
+1556 IPWL
-1570 LSAKSGEALRG
+1570 LSAKTEDALRA

-1586 LEHPG
+1586 LAHPG
-1591 TPAEIGFSL
+1591 DPAEIGFSL
-1600 ATTRPSFEHRA
+1600 ATTRPSFAHRA
-1611 VVFGGSEEELRGE
+1611 VVLGDSEDELRAN
-1624 LAVLASGSDGGLAVL
+1624 LAALANGTDSAHAVL
-1639 GVARAAGRTVFVFP
+1639 GSVRSAGRTVFVFP
-1653 GQGSQWAGMGLDL
+1653 GQGSQWAGMGLEL
-1666 LDAAPVFREQLL
+1666 FETALVFRDQLL

-1709 ALWAVMVSLAALWRS
+1709 ALWAVMISLAALWRS
-1724 LGVHPDA
+1724 LGVRPDA
-1731 VIGHSQGEIAAAYVA
+1731 VIGHSQGEIAAAHVA

-1760 RSKAIVV
+1760 RSKAIVA

-1773 MVSVPLPAANTQN
+1773 MVSVPLPAADTER
-1786 LLTRWPGRIHIAA
+1786 LLTRWPGRIHLAA
-1799 INGPSSTV
+1799 VNGPSSTV
-1807 VAGEPAALGELLA
+1807 VAGEPAALDELLA
-1820 DERVRRIP
+1820 DEQVRARRIP
-1828 VDYASHTPHVEAIRE
+1828 VDYASHTPHVEAIRDE
-1843 QLLDALAG
+1843 LLDVLAG
-1851 ITPRAADVDFYSTV
+1851 ITPRAADIAFYSTV

-1901 HTVFV
+1901 HRAFV
-1906 EASAHPVLTNGVGE
+1906 EASAHPVLTNGIGE
-1920 TLDDAATITG
+1920 VLDDAGTVTG

-1937 GWDRFLT
+1937 GWDRFLK
-1944 SAARLHTEGTRIDWA
+1944 SAARLHTEGTRIDWG
-1959 SLFPPGTRAV
+1959 SLFAPGTRTV
-1969 ELPTYAFQRQRYWLD
+1969 ELPTYAFQRQRYWLN
-1984 VPAPTGDPAASG
+1984 VPTPTGDPAASG
-1996 LDAAGHPLL
+1996 LDATEHPLL

-2034 AVRGVVMLPG
+2034 AVRGTVLLPG
-2044 TAFVELA
+2044 TAFTELA
-2051 MQAADQ
+2051 IQAADQ

-2066 TLHAPLLLPAEDGIR
+2066 TLHAPLLLPAEDGVR
-2081 IQVVADGEEVR
+2081 IQVVADGDEVR
-2092 IHSRTGDAWT
+2092 IHSRTGDEWI

-2111 EPAESAPLDGPWPPA
+2111 ESGEGVPLDGQWPPA
-2126 GAEPVDLGDIY
+2126 GAEPVDLDGFY
-2137 DRLAERG
+2137 DQLAERG

-2158 RLGTEIYAEV
+2158 RLGTEVYAEV
-2168 RLPEPEGAADFGLHP
+2168 RLPEPDGAADFGLHP

-2198 LSGGDGDIPLPFS
+2198 LSADGDGIPLPFS
-2211 WDGVRLSAAG
+2211 WDGVQLSAAG

-2249 ASVGSLLLRPMP
+2249 ASVDSLLLRPVS

-2273 DSLYQVNWTA
+2273 DSLYEVAWTEA
-2283 ASGETSAPAQVVTFG
+2283 AGTPAAPAQVVNFG

-2307 AALDAVQAH
+2307 AALDAIQAH
-2316 LSQDIGE
+2316 LDREDDG

-2329 KHAVSTAPGEGVD
+2329 ERAVSTEAGEGVD

-2363 FLLVDTDGSA
+2363 FVLVDTDGAA
-2373 PVVLDGE
+2373 PVVVADE
-2380 PQVAVREGRV
+2380 PQVAVRGGRA
-2390 LVPRLARVTAEAT
+2390 LVPRLTRATTGTATA
-2403 GPLDPAG
+2403 LDPAG

-2424 VARHLVHR
+2424 VARHLVQQ
-2432 HGVRSLVLTS
+2432 HGVRRLVLTS

-2452 ELRAAGADVRI
+2452 ELRAAGADVSI
-2463 VACDAADRDALKSVL
+2463 VACDAADREALKTVL
-2478 DDIPDLTSVI
+2478 DGIPDLTAVF
-2488 HAAGVLTDSV
+2488 HAAGVLDDCV
-2498 ITALDSEQL
+2498 ITALDSEHL
-2507 SQVLR
+2507 STVLR

-2518 RHLHELTRDRDLAA
+2518 LHLHELTRERELAA

-2559 GLAHHRHAH
+2559 GLAHHRHAL

-2573 SLAWGLWAQT
+2573 SLAWGLWAES
-2583 SGLTSAMSA
+2583 SGLTSSMSA

-2626 LPAKLDLSSGALPPL
+2626 VPAKLDLSSGTLPPL
-2641 FHGLRRPA
+2641 FHSLRRPA
-2649 RRRVEAQPETA
+2649 RRRVEDQPETGG
-2660 ASWARRM
+2660 SWTQRM
-2667 LALSPA
+2667 LALSTA
-2673 ERGRTIAELV
+2673 ERGRAVTELV
-2683 RAQVAVVLGLDANA
+2683 RAQVAVVLGLDVNA

-2711 SLTAVELRNRLNT
+2711 SLTAVELRNRLNS

-2744 AGFLQAELG
+2744 TGFLLGELG
-2753 GNAPAA
+2753 GSAPATA
-2759 TVEAARA
+2759 VEAARA
-2766 DAGEPIAI
+2766 DTGEPIAI

-2791 WRLVETGADAIAE
+2791 WRLVESGTDAIGG
-2804 FPGDRGWDLDRLYH
+2804 FPGDRGWDLEHLYH
-2818 PDPEHGGTSYAKHG
+2818 PDPEHSGTSYAKHG
-2832 GFLYEAADFDAEFF
+2832 GFLHEAADFDAEFF

-2872 RAGVTPDALR
+2872 RAGVSPDALR
-2882 GSDTGVFAGVM
+2882 GSATGVFAGVM

-2937 LDTACSSSL
+2937 IDTACSSSL

-2976 VFVEFSRQRGLSP
+2976 VFVEFSRQRGLSA

-2998 AADGTGWSEGVGL
+2998 AADGTGWSEGVGM

-3037 SDGASN
+3037 QDGASN

-3059 ALANAGLEPSEVDA
+3059 ALANAGLRPSEVDA

-3098 HRQDRPLYLGSVK
+3098 DRDRPLWLGSIK

-3132 MRHGVLPKSLHVDQ
+3132 MRHGVLPKSLHVDA

-3193 APPGDEPAPEPA
+3193 APPDEHQHEPS
-3205 GVVPWAVSAVSEQS
+3205 GLVPWTVSAVSEQS

-3230 VAGLPEPDLG
+3230 VADLPEPDLG

-3251 LPHRAVVLAADREDF
+3251 LPHRAVVLAEDREDF

-3277 PASNAAVGSAAAP
+3277 PASNAALGSAEAA

-3318 SGQMRLCA
+3318 SGQMQACA
-3326 DALAPHIDWSL
+3326 DALAPHVDWSL
-3337 TDALRGAGLD
+3337 TDALRGADLD

-3374 DAVAGHSQGEIAA
+3374 DAVVGHSQGEIAA

-3399 ARVVALRSR
+3399 ARIVALRSR

-3433 TGRDGLGIAAVN
+3433 MGRAGLGIAAVN

-3455 VTALDQLLADCESSD
+3455 VTELDQLLADCEGSD
-3470 LRIRRI
+3470 LRVRRI

-3488 AIREQVLAGLAP
+3488 TIRERVLADLAP
-3500 ITPRTSDLAFYST
+3500 ISPRPSDIAFYST

-3518 IDTAG
+3518 LDTAG

-3536 VLFEPVTRALA
+3536 VLFERATRALA
-3547 ADGHRVFVETSA
+3547 ADGHRVFVESSA
-3559 HPVLTVGLQDTLEAT
+3559 HPVLTVGIQGTLDATGT

-3600 RGTAVRWGFDGIRP
+3600 RGTAVRWDFEGTRP

-3642 LDATGHPL
+3642 LDATAHPL
-3650 LGATMELAGGDRLV
+3650 LGATMELADGGRLV
-3664 LTGRPN
+3664 LTGRPS
-3670 LRVLPWLADHRVF
+3670 LRALPWLGDHRVF

-3717 LVLTDEGTR
+3717 LVLTEAGAR
-3726 QLQVTVGEPD
+3726 QLQVTVGEPED
-3736 QGDRPVEIHS
+3736 GDRPVEIHS
-3746 RADGEPWVQHAT
+3746 RADGEPWIRHAA
-3758 GLLTSAE
+3758 GLLTTAPAE
-3765 PAAAEAAGS
+3765 AEVTAGAAQTGTAEQADAEAAM
-3774 AGSTGATE
+3774 
-3782 LPGWPPEHVEPIEP
+3782 PGWPPEFAESVEP

-3824 NELFAEV
+3824 DELFAEV
-3831 RLPEGVQAQT
+3831 RLPEGLPAQA

-3854 TVALAAA
+3854 TVALAA
-3861 ETAGAGQVMLPFS
+3861 EGAGAGQVMLPFS
-3874 WSGVSRFTTGA
+3874 WSGVSRFATGA
-3885 TTLRVH
+3885 TALRVH
-3891 VTREQDTFTLRAST
+3891 VTRQRDTFTLRMFT
-3905 PEGAPVV
+3905 PGGTPVL

-3932 RELYALEWTRLE
+3932 RELYAVEWTRLE
-3944 PGTEPAPEYEVF
+3944 PGTEPAPEYEVVQ
-3956 DCLPGEQGVPSN
+3956 CPPGEHGVPLN
-3968 THDLIARVLA
+3968 TYELVAHLLA
-3978 KLQEWLAG
+3978 QLQDRLAG
-3986 DHTAKLLVLTHGAVA
+3986 DDPAKLVVLTRGAVA
-4001 LPGEPIE
+4001 LPGESVE

-4020 SAQTEHPGRFALADV
+4020 SAQTEHPGRFVLADV
-4035 RDATRDALETALASG
+4035 QDATQDALDTALASG

-4059 TAYAPRL
+4059 TAYVPRL
-4066 AKAEPERPELGDSVL
+4066 VKAQPERPELGDSVL

-4095 HLATAHGVRHL
+4095 HLVTTHGVRHL

-4113 MDAPGAAD
+4113 LAAPGAAE
-4121 LRSALTALGA
+4121 LKAELTALGA
-4131 DVDIV
+4131 EVDIAA
-4136 RCDAADREA
+4136 CDAADRDA
-4145 LAALLDRLPG
+4145 LADLLGRLPG

-4175 SEHLLTVLPPKV
+4175 SEHLITVLPPKV
-4187 DAAWHL
+4187 DAAWNL

-4274 FAPMDT
+4274 FAPMAT
-4280 TEGLALFDAVR
+4280 AEGLALFDSVR

-4306 GRAADGTLP
+4306 GRAAAGTLP

-4328 VTTGLAQRLAAAD
+4328 VTTGLAQRLADAD

-4346 QLLTELVRT
+4346 KVLTELVRT

-4368 VPAERAFKD
+4368 VPADRAFKD

-4391 LSEAASARLPA
+4391 LSDAASTRLPA

-4411 RAVAAFLRDRLGGTR
+4411 QAVAAFLRDRLGGARPAKTR
-4426 TTATTK
+4426 ATAS
-4432 AKATTAGNEPIAIVA
+4432 AGRDEPIAIVA
-4447 MSCRFPGGVRS
+4447 MGCRFPGGVRS
-4458 PEDLWRLVESGTDA
+4458 PEDLWRLVDEGTDA

-4485 RLYHPDPEAQGTSY
+4485 RLYDPDPEAQGTSY

-4536 TAWEAFE
+4536 TAWETFE

-4574 NPPKDVEGYLVSGSA
+4574 SPPKDVEGYLVSGSA

-4625 QALRNGECSLA
+4625 QALRGGECSLA

-4655 QRGLSPD
+4655 QRGLSPE

-4682 LILLERLSDAERNGH
+4682 LVLLERLSDARRNGH
-4697 QVLGVLRGSAVNQD
+4697 QVLGVIRGSAVNQD

-4735 AGLEPSEVDAVEAHG
+4735 AGLEPSEVDAIEAHG

-4768 GEERESPLHLG
+4768 GQDRGEHPLLLG
-4779 SIKSNIGHTQAAAG
+4779 SVKSNIGHAQAAAG

-4811 SLHVDA
+4811 TLHVDA
-4817 PSPHVD
+4817 PSPHVE

-4839 RDRPRRAGVSS
+4839 RDRPRRAGISS

-4858 HVILEQAPRTPEQPP
+4858 HLILEQAPGTAEQPP
-4873 TEHQGPLPFI
+4873 VEHPGPLPFI
-4883 LSAKSD
+4883 LSAQSD
-4889 AAVRDQAARLA
+4889 AAVREQAARLA
-4900 EHVRANPG
+4900 EHVRANPS
-4908 LTTADLAHSLLTR
+4908 LTTADLAHSLLTTR
-4921 PLLDRGT
+4921 PLLDRGA

-4934 RDELLSGLD
+4934 HDELLSGLD
-4943 NPGQP
+4943 KPGQTTA
-4948 VGKDEGGLAFLFT
+4948 KDEGGLAFLFT

-4968 DMGRELYEH
+4968 GMGRELYER

-4986 ECCAH
+4986 EICAH
-4991 LDAELDRPLKTVM
+4991 LDPELDRPLKTIM
-5004 FTGDELD
+5004 FTGEELD
-5011 RTIYTQP
+5011 RTVHTQP
-5018 ALFAFEVALYRL
+5018 ALFALEVALYRL
-5030 AESLGVIPSYVV
+5030 CASFGTTPSFVV
-5042 GHSIGEIAAAHVA
+5042 GHSIGELAAAHVA
-5055 GVFSLEDACRLV
+5055 GVLSLEDACRLV

-5082 MAAIEASEE
+5082 MAAIEADEE
-5091 EVLASLRGN
+5091 EVLASLRGVSG
-5100 VSIAALNGPSAT
+5100 VSIAALNGPAAT
-5112 VISGDRDAVLDVAAA
+5112 VISGDRDAVLDVAAT

-5147 HMDGMLGEFRRVAET
+5147 HMDGMLDAFRRVAES
-5162 LTFHAPSI
+5162 LTFHEPHI
-5170 PVISN
+5170 PVVSN
-5175 LTGDLAAEELREPEY
+5175 LTGDVATDELRDPEY

-5215 FAEIGPQHTLTA
+5215 FVEIGPQHTLTA

-5235 GELFATSRSEHEERA
+5235 GELFATLKSEHEVRT
-5250 FLSALGKIH
+5250 LLGALGKIH
-5259 LRGKPVEWC
+5259 LRGQPVDWS
-5268 ALFTGRRVDLPTYAF
+5268 ALVTGRRVDLPTYAF

-5290 DLPEG
+5290 DVPEG

-5317 LAGGRGLLFTGRLT
+5317 LAGGRGLLFTGRLS
-5331 RKSWLAEHI
+5331 RKSWLAEHT

-5357 HAGAQAGL
+5357 HAGEQAGL
-5365 PELAEL
+5365 PELEEL

-5387 QVAVDGNALTI
+5387 QVALDGTTITI
-5398 HSRPDDEE
+5398 HSRSAEE
-5406 VWTQHAEGTLR
+5406 ETWLQHAEGSLR
-5417 ESTTSPEAWTI
+5417 APTTSPATWGL
-5428 PADASEVDLGDVYGR
+5428 PAEASEVDLGDVYGR
-5443 LAANGYEYGPAFQC
+5443 LAQHGYEYGPAFQC
-5457 LGTVWEHNN
+5457 LGQVWAHGDD
-5466 ERFAELQLDAD
+5466 RFAELHLDAD
-5477 TDGYGI
+5477 PDGHGI
-5483 HPALLD
+5483 HPALFD
-5489 SAFHLLA
+5489 AAFHLLA
-5496 LDTAETRVPFA
+5496 LDATETRVPFA
-5507 WRDIALHATGARSL
+5507 WRDVALHATGARSL
-5521 RIRLTPAGD
+5521 RIRLSPAGD
-5530 GAFRLTATDPAG
+5530 GAYRLTATDPAG
-5542 QPVITVG
+5542 QPVLTVG
-5549 ALETRPADLGA
+5549 SLETRPADLGA

-5565 LFHVDWVPAPQ
+5565 LFRVDWVPAPQ
-5576 ATTVETEV
+5576 AAPVETEV
-5584 LHASG
+5584 LHAG
-5589 ADVHEVTWR
+5589 GTDVLEATWQ
-5598 VATALQHHL
+5598 VATALQQHL
-5607 TKDSGRLTVVT
+5607 ADDRGRLTVVT
-5618 PAGDLT
+5618 PADELSS
-5624 TAAVHGLV
+5624 AAIHGLV

-5647 TDQPDTIPLT
+5647 TDQPDTVPLT

-5662 RVRDGEV
+5662 RVRGGEV
-5669 LAPRLVRATATGRK
+5669 LAPRLVRATAGGRK
-5683 LDPEGTVLVT
+5683 LDPDGTVLIT

-5699 GRRVARHL
+5699 GRRIARHL
-5707 VRHHGIRHLLLVSRT
+5707 VHHHGIRHLLLVSRS
-5722 GGEVPADLG
+5722 GGEAPADLG

-5744 DALARVIAGAEH
+5744 DALAGVLAAIPAEH
-5756 PLTAVVHAAGVLED
+5756 PLTAVVHTAGVLKD

-5779 QWRKVARPKVTAAR
+5779 QWHTVARPKVTAAW

-5836 RHRQSIGLPAVSL
+5836 RHRQASGLPAVSL
-5849 AWGLWAESGGMADEL
+5849 AWGLWAEGGGMTDTL
-5864 STVDHHRLAKLG
+5864 STVDHTRLARLG
-5876 VAPLL
+5876 IAPLL

-5895 EHPALVAAK
+5895 DHPALVAAK

-5925 ATEPPSLHGLS
+5925 AAEAPSLGGLS

-5955 LGHADTDGIDAD
+5955 LGHAGTDGIDAD

-5981 EFRNRLAAETGLSLP
+5981 EFRNRLAAETGLRLP

-6002 HPTPGAIAEFLRAE
+6002 HPTPGAIAEFLRAQ
-6016 LAPADELDRLAADL
+6016 LAPEPTDELDRLAADL
-6030 STMDPERQAGLLA
+6030 STMDPERQAAVLG

>member
-23 WALLRDGVNAITTL
+23 WALLRDGVDAITTM
-37 PADRW
+37 PGDRW

-50 GAGRGGFLDR
+50 GAERGGFLDG
-60 VGDFDAAFF
+60 VADFDAAFF
-69 GISPREAAIMDPQQR
+69 SISPREAAIMDPQQR

-95 DAGIVPDTL
+95 DAGLVPSTL
-104 RGADASVFVGSIGSD
+104 RGADAGVFVGSIGSD
-119 YATLMQRAGL
+119 YGTLMQRAGL

-143 ANRVSYTLGLRG
+143 ANRVSYALGLRG

-177 LRNGESSLALAGGV
+177 LRNGESSIALAGGV

-207 GLSPTGRARTF
+207 GLSPSGRAYTF
-218 DAEADGYVRGEGGG
+218 DARADGYVRGEGGG
-232 LVVLKPLAGALADG
+232 LVVLKPLARALADG
-246 DPIYAVIRG
+246 DPVYAVIRG

-268 VPNAAAQES
+268 VPNAVAQEA
-277 LLRKAYADTGLLPS
+277 LLRKVYSDARVLPS

-317 HRVRVGS
+317 HRLRVGS

-358 FTTPNPAIDFE
+358 FATPNPDIDFE
-369 HLEVQQELEEWTAP
+369 HLAVQQEFEEWTGP

-395 TNCHLVLTE
+395 TNCHLVLTAA
-404 GPERVVTASPEP
+404 PDRPARVSTAP
-416 GVVPMLLSAKTAAA
+416 GVVPMLLSAKSLPG

-435 DRLAEFVTD
+435 DRLASFVTD
-444 QHLGDL
+444 EPLGDL
-450 GFSLANTRAQLEHRA
+450 GFSLANTRAQHEHRA
-465 VVLASSIE
+465 VVLASSVE
-473 ELRENLTVLRPGVTE
+473 ELRENLATLRPGVAAA
-488 QAKVAFLFPGQ
+488 AKVAFLFPGQ

-514 PVFATAFDEIC
+514 PVFAAAVDEIC
-525 AHFDHHLDRPLRE
+525 AHFDHHLDLSLRE
-538 IMFSDPEALGQT
+538 IMFSDAEALGQT

-606 RGRLMQSVTTRGAM
+606 RGRLMQSVTAQGAM
-620 VSFKGTEAEVRA
+620 VSFKGTEAEIRP

-638 DIAAVNGPDSVVV
+638 DIAAINGPDSVVL
-651 SGDHDVVLELARA
+651 SGDHGTVLALARA

-683 PHMEPILSE
+683 PHMESILAE
-692 FREITGGL
+692 FREL
-700 NFAPPAVPIV
+700 ASAVNFAPAGVPIV
-710 SNLTGSLATAEQLCS
+710 SNLTGEIATTEQLCS
-725 PGYWAD
+725 PDYWAS

-753 FVELGPDPVLSG
+753 FVELGPDPVLAG
-765 MARDTDSRITMASM
+765 MARDTVSEVTMASM
-779 LREGRDE
+779 LREGRSE
-786 ERTFLGALA
+786 ERTFLNALA
-795 SAHISGASVDWSQ
+795 SAHNSGAPVDWSQ
-808 AFGDARR
+808 AFGDAQR
-815 IALPTY
+815 ISLPTY

-833 TRLKAETSPW
+833 TRLKAETPSSPL
-843 ADRLRGLGETEQE
+843 DGLSETEQE
-856 AVLLDLVRTSVAA
+856 AALLDLVRTSVAA
-869 VLGHRSA
+869 VLGHSSA
-876 DAVEIGHT
+876 DAVDTGHT
-884 FKELGFDSLTAVELR
+884 FKDLGFDSLTAVELR
-899 DQLSAATGLN
+899 DQLSSATGLN

-915 YHHPTAAALARHLR
+915 YHHPTATALARYLR
-929 GQLLDA
+929 AELLDA
-935 PETVAASAVSAVSD
+935 PSTTVATAGVASD

-958 CRYPGGITT
+958 CRFPGGVTT

-976 DGVDAITEFPG
+976 DGVDAISEFPD

-1006 TYTRHGGFLHDADA
+1006 SYTRHGGFLHDADA

-1049 AMERAGIDPAS
+1049 AIERAGIDPAS

-1073 SQDYGPRLHE
+1073 AQDYGPRLHE
-1083 GTEGGGYLLTGNT
+1083 GSEGGGYLLTGNT

-1126 ALHLAAQALRHGECS
+1126 ALHLAAQSLRHGECA

-1173 AFAAAAD
+1173 AFAAGAD
-1180 GTGWAEGVG
+1180 GTGWAEGAG

-1198 ARRNGHPVLAV
+1198 AQRNGHPVLAV

-1236 RAALAMAGLEPSEVD
+1236 RAALAMAGLEPAEVD
-1251 AVEAHGTGTAL
+1251 AVEAHGTGTSL

-1268 DALLATYGQDRE
+1268 DALLATYGRDRSE
-1280 RPLLLGSFKSNV
+1280 PLLLGSFKSNI

-1306 MVQAMRYGVLPKTL
+1306 MVMAMRHGVLPKTL
-1320 HVDAPSPHVNW
+1320 HVDAPSPHVDW
-1331 SAGAVAL
+1331 SAGAVELLTSA
-1338 VTEPVRWRRDDR
+1338 VEWKRNR

-1365 AHLVLEEA
+1365 AHVVLEQA
-1373 PEPTPAPPAA
+1373 PVAETT
-1383 PPPADSAA
+1383 SAA
-1391 PPASTAPPASAELTT
+1391 ETT
-1406 PPASPDATA
+1406 PIMGA
-1415 TPTPPAPAA
+1415 TPVVEAAPAA
-1424 APVAA
+1424 ETTPVTEASPVVKAA
-1429 PSASPDL
+1429 P
-1436 PGSTALPTSTA
+1436 
-1447 LPAPAA
+1447 
-1453 AAASPASGGSA
+1453 
-1464 ASAGAGAAVGSGATP
+1464 
-1479 GSGGS
+1479 
-1484 GGVAVAGGSAATP
+1484 AGGMT
-1497 GADTAVGSG
+1497 T
-1506 GSTEGA
+1506 T
-1512 ATCASGAGSG
+1512 
-1522 PVGVVA
+1522 
-1528 SGGLGAGSGPVGVV
+1528 
-1542 ASGGLGGTSGGTVP
+1542 
-1556 PGLGVPMRGPIPWL
+1556 IPWL
-1570 LSAKSGEALRG
+1570 LSAKTEGALRA

-1586 LEHPG
+1586 LAHRESQLPGGLTVGGAEADADTQGAPLNHSVG
-1591 TPAEIGFSL
+1591 TPAEIGFAL
-1600 ATTRPSFEHRA
+1600 VTTRPTFEHRA
-1611 VVFGGSEEELRGE
+1611 VILGNSEDELRANLSA
-1624 LAVLASGSDGGLAVL
+1624 LANGTDSASTILASS
-1639 GVARAAGRTVFVFP
+1639 RTTGRIVFVFP

-1666 LDAAPVFREQLL
+1666 LDTSPVFREQLL

-1709 ALWAVMVSLAALWRS
+1709 ALWAVMISLAALWRS
-1724 LGVHPDA
+1724 LGAHPDA

-1760 RSKAIVV
+1760 RSKAIVA

-1773 MVSVPLPAANTQN
+1773 MVSVPLPAADTEE

-1799 INGPSSTV
+1799 VNGPASTV

-1820 DERVRRIP
+1820 DEQVRARRIP
-1828 VDYASHTPHVEAIRE
+1828 VDYASHTPHVEAIRDE
-1843 QLLDALAG
+1843 LLDVLAG
-1851 ITPRAADVDFYSTV
+1851 ITPRAADIAFYSTV
-1865 TGDRLDTTELDT
+1865 TGDAIDTTELDT

-1901 HTVFV
+1901 HRVFV
-1906 EASAHPVLTNGVGE
+1906 ETSAHPVLANGLGE
-1920 TLDDAATITG
+1920 TLDEAGVVTG

-1937 GWDRFLT
+1937 AWDRVLK
-1944 SAARLHTEGTRIDWA
+1944 SAARLHTTGTRIDWG
-1959 SLFPPGTRAV
+1959 SLFAPGTRAV

-1984 VPAPTGDPAASG
+1984 VPAATGDPAASG
-1996 LDAAGHPLL
+1996 LDPAEHPLL
-2005 GAAVAVA
+2005 GAAVALA
-2012 GENRLVLTGRL
+2012 EENRLVLTGRL

-2034 AVRGVVMLPG
+2034 AVRGTVMLPG

-2051 MQAADQ
+2051 IQAGDQ
-2057 AGYPSLREL
+2057 AGYPSLRDL
-2066 TLHAPLLLPAEDGIR
+2066 TLHAPLLLPAEDGVR
-2081 IQVVADGEEVR
+2081 IQVVVDGEEVR
-2092 IHSRTGDAWT
+2092 IHSRTGEAWT

-2111 EPAESAPLDGPWPPA
+2111 GEGELVPLSTEWPPA
-2126 GAEPVDLGDIY
+2126 GASPVDLDGIY
-2137 DRLAERG
+2137 DQLAERG

-2158 RLGTEIYAEV
+2158 RLGTEVYAEV
-2168 RLPEPEGAADFGLHP
+2168 RLPDAGDAADFALHP

-2198 LSGGDGDIPLPFS
+2198 LTRGDGEIPLPFS
-2211 WDGVRLSAAG
+2211 WDGVRLGAAG

-2249 ASVGSLLLRPMP
+2249 ASVDSLLLRPMS

-2273 DSLYQVNWTA
+2273 DSLYEVTWTEVTGA
-2283 ASGETSAPAQVVTFG
+2283 TSAPAAVLTFG

-2307 AALDAVQAH
+2307 AALEAVQAH
-2316 LSQDIGE
+2316 LRKEDGG

-2329 KHAVSTAPGEGVD
+2329 RGAIATHAGEDVP
-2342 DLGAAAVWGLVRSA
+2342 DLGGAAVWGLVRSA

-2363 FLLVDTDGSA
+2363 FILVDTDGSA
-2373 PVVLDGE
+2373 PVVVTGE
-2380 PQVAVREGRV
+2380 PQVAVREGRAFAPHLTRTKAV
-2390 LVPRLARVTAEAT
+2390 VGTAQPASLAPIASPSEASRADAEADRSSASAAAPPTSAALEPTSTASSLARTTSNPAGATSNQASTAFAPA
-2403 GPLDPAG
+2403 GPASNPASAASNPGDGAFDPAG

-2424 VARHLVHR
+2424 VARHLVER
-2432 HGVRSLVLTS
+2432 HGVRHLVLTS
-2442 RRGHAPELHD
+2442 RRGHAPELRD
-2452 ELRAAGADVRI
+2452 ELRAAGAEVTI
-2463 VACDAADRDALKSVL
+2463 AACDASDRDALESLL
-2478 DDIPDLTSVI
+2478 DGIPDLTAVF
-2488 HAAGVLTDSV
+2488 HAAGVLEDSV
-2498 ITALDSEQL
+2498 ITALDSERL
-2507 SQVLR
+2507 SSVLR

-2518 RHLHELTRDRDLAA
+2518 LHLHELTRDRDLAA
-2532 FVLFSSVTATIGSPG
+2532 FVLFSSVTATIGSAG

-2559 GLAHHRHAH
+2559 GLAHHRHAQ

-2573 SLAWGLWAQT
+2573 SLAWGLWAES
-2583 SGLTSAMSA
+2583 SGLTSSMSA

-2605 LPTDQGL
+2605 LPTEQGL
-2612 ALLDAALADDRPAL
+2612 ALLDAALADDRPVL
-2626 LPAKLDLSSGALPPL
+2626 VPAKLDLSAPTLPPL
-2641 FHGLRRPA
+2641 FHALRRPS
-2649 RRRVEAQPETA
+2649 RRRVEDQPHTGDT
-2660 ASWARRM
+2660 WTQRM

-2673 ERGRTIAELV
+2673 ERGRAVTELV

-2733 LVFDHPSPAAL
+2733 MVFDHPSPAAL
-2744 AGFLQAELG
+2744 TEFLHTELG
-2753 GNAPAA
+2753 SETTETASMPTLVG
-2759 TVEAARA
+2759 T
-2766 DAGEPIAI
+2766 DEPIAI

-2791 WRLVETGADAIAE
+2791 WRLVEAGTDAIAE
-2804 FPGDRGWDLDRLYH
+2804 FPADRGWDLEHLYH
-2818 PDPEHGGTSYAKHG
+2818 PDPEHAGTSYAKHG
-2832 GFLYEAADFDAEFF
+2832 GFLYEAAHFDAEFF

-2872 RAGVTPDALR
+2872 RAGVSPDELR

-2899 RLGSAPDGYEG
+2899 RLGTAPDGYEG

-2937 LDTACSSSL
+2937 IDTACSSSL

-2976 VFVEFSRQRGLSP
+2976 VFVEFSRQRGLSA

-3037 SDGASN
+3037 QDGASN

-3059 ALANAGLEPSEVDA
+3059 ALANAGLRPSEVDA

-3087 EAQALLATYGQ
+3087 EAQALLSTYGGE
-3098 HRQDRPLYLGSVK
+3098 RETPLHLGSIK
-3111 SNLGHTQAAAGVA
+3111 SNIGHTQAAAGVA
-3124 GVIKMVQA
+3124 GVIKMVEA
-3132 MRHGVLPKSLHVDQ
+3132 MRHGVLPRTLHVDA

-3154 AGAVELLTEPV
+3154 GGGVELLTSPV
-3165 EWDRDRPRRAGVSA
+3165 EWERDRPRRAAVSA

-3193 APPGDEPAPEPA
+3193 APPDDHRPESA
-3205 GVVPWAVSAVSEQS
+3205 GIVPWAVSAVSEEA
-3219 LREQARQLRAH
+3219 LREQVRQLRAR
-3230 VAGLPEPDLG
+3230 VADLPEPDLG

-3277 PASNAAVGSAAAP
+3277 PASNAALGSADAL
-3290 GKTVFV
+3290 GRKVFV

-3309 DLLDTSTVF
+3309 DLLDTAPVF
-3318 SGQMRLCA
+3318 REQLLACA

-3337 TDALRGAGLD
+3337 LDALHGEGLD

-3374 DAVAGHSQGEIAA
+3374 EAVVGHSQGEIAA
-3387 AYVAGALSLEDS
+3387 AYVAGALSLADS

-3433 TGRDGLGIAAVN
+3433 MGRDGLGIAAVN

-3455 VTALDQLLADCESSD
+3455 VAALDQLLADCEGSD
-3470 LRIRRI
+3470 IRARRI

-3488 AIREQVLAGLAP
+3488 AIREQVLADLAP
-3500 ITPRTSDLAFYST
+3500 IAARASDLTFYST
-3513 VTGEP
+3513 LTGEP
-3518 IDTAG
+3518 IDTTE

-3536 VLFEPVTRALA
+3536 VLFEPASRRLA
-3547 ADGHRVFVETSA
+3547 ADGYRVFVESSA
-3559 HPVLTVGLQDTLEAT
+3559 HPVLTVGLQGTLDSLET
-3574 DAVVTGSLRRD
+3574 DALVTGSLRRD
-3585 EGWARFLDSAARVHV
+3585 EGWGRFLDSAARVHV
-3600 RGTAVRWGFDGIRP
+3600 RGSAVRWAFDGVRP
-3614 AELPTYAFQRQRF
+3614 AELPTYAFQRQRY

-3650 LGATMELAGGDRLV
+3650 LGATMDLADGALV
-3664 LTGRPN
+3664 LTGRPS
-3670 LRVLPWLADHRVF
+3670 LRALPWLADHRVF

-3693 AELALEAGRLAG
+3693 AELALEGGRLAG
-3705 CERLAELTLHAP
+3705 CGRLDELMLHAP
-3717 LVLTDEGTR
+3717 LVLAEESARQLRVTIGEADDEGR
-3726 QLQVTVGEPD
+3726 
-3736 QGDRPVEIHS
+3736 RPIEIHS
-3746 RADGEPWVQHAT
+3746 RAEGEPWVRHAA
-3758 GLLTSAE
+3758 GQLSSEAAE
-3765 PAAAEAAGS
+3765 VAEHGGPAAQGRPGGVAGHGGAVGQGGIGGSQGAEVEWPPGGAEA
-3774 AGSTGATE
+3774 
-3782 LPGWPPEHVEPIEP
+3782 VEPS
-3796 AELYEKLALRGYD
+3796 ELYEKLALRGYD
-3809 YGPAFQGVVAAWRGE
+3809 YGPAFQGVVAAWRNE
-3824 NELFAEV
+3824 DELFAEV
-3831 RLPEGVQAQT
+3831 RLPEELPAHG

-3854 TVALAAA
+3854 TVAL
-3861 ETAGAGQVMLPFS
+3861 TADGAPAGHVMLPFS
-3874 WSGVSRFTTGA
+3874 WSGVTRSASGA
-3885 TTLRVH
+3885 TALRVH
-3891 VTREQDTFTLRAST
+3891 VTRQRDTFAVRAFT
-3905 PEGAPVV
+3905 PEGERVLTV
-3912 TIDALTTRPIDA
+3912 DALVTRPIDA
-3924 SRLRAGAE
+3924 TRLRSTTE
-3932 RELYALEWTRLE
+3932 RELYTVDWTRLE
-3944 PGTEPAPEYEVF
+3944 PGTEPPPEYETF
-3956 DCLPGEQGVPSN
+3956 ECPPGEHGVPAN
-3968 THDLIARVLA
+3968 THEVVTSLLA
-3978 KLQEWLAG
+3978 KLQDWLAK
-3986 DHTAKLLVLTHGAVA
+3986 DQTAKLLILTRGAIA

-4020 SAQTEHPGRFALADV
+4020 SAQTEHPGRFVLADV
-4035 RDATRDALETALASG
+4035 QDATSDALDTALASG
-4050 EPQLVVRGD
+4050 ESQLVVRGD
-4059 TAYAPRL
+4059 TAYVPRL
-4066 AKAEPERPELGDSVL
+4066 AKAQPERPDLGDSVL

-4095 HLATAHGVRHL
+4095 HLVTTHNVRHL

-4113 MDAPGAAD
+4113 LDAPGAPE
-4121 LRSALTALGA
+4121 LKSELTALGA
-4131 DVDIV
+4131 EVEIAA
-4136 RCDAADREA
+4136 CDAADREA
-4145 LAALLDRLPG
+4145 LAALLDRLPH
-4155 LTAVI
+4155 LTAVV
-4160 HAAGALDDSVITALS
+4160 HAAGALDDSVIAALDV
-4175 SEHLLTVLPPKV
+4175 EHLLTVLPPKV
-4187 DAAWHL
+4187 DAAWNL

-4236 RQDLGLPGTSLAWG
+4236 RQDLGLPATSLAWG

-4265 DRHRLAQSG
+4265 DRLRLAQSG

-4280 TEGLALFDAVR
+4280 AEGLALFDSAR

-4306 GRAADGTLP
+4306 SRAADGTLP

-4328 VTTGLAQRLAAAD
+4328 VTTGLADRLAAAD

-4346 QLLTELVRT
+4346 KLLTELVRT

-4360 LGHTGAQQ
+4360 LGHAGAQQ

-4391 LSEAASARLPA
+4391 LSEAASTRLPA

-4411 RAVAAFLRDRLGGTR
+4411 QAVAAFLRDRLGGGTR
-4426 TTATTK
+4426 TTTTRTK
-4432 AKATTAGNEPIAIVA
+4432 AATGHNEPIAIVA
-4447 MSCRFPGGVRS
+4447 MACRFPGGVRS
-4458 PEDLWRLVESGTDA
+4458 PEDLWRLVDEGTDA

-4485 RLYHPDPEAQGTSY
+4485 RLYDPDPEAQGTSY

-4536 TAWEAFE
+4536 TAWETFE
-4543 RAGIDPATLR
+4543 RAGIDPGTLR

-4574 NPPKDVEGYLVSGSA
+4574 SPPKDVEGYLVSGSA

-4625 QALRNGECSLA
+4625 QALRTGECSLA

-4655 QRGLSPD
+4655 QRGLSPE

-4667 FAAGANGAAWSEGAG
+4667 FAASANGAAWSEGAG
-4682 LILLERLSDAERNGH
+4682 LILLERLSDAQRNGH
-4697 QVLGVLRGSAVNQD
+4697 HVLGVIRGSAVNQD

-4735 AGLEPSEVDAVEAHG
+4735 SGLEPSDVDAVEAHG

-4768 GEERESPLHLG
+4768 GQDRETPLRLG

-4802 AMRHGVLPK
+4802 AMRHGVLPRTV
-4811 SLHVDA
+4811 HVDE

-4829 ELLTEPVEWD
+4829 ELLTEPVGWD

-4858 HVILEQAPRTPEQPP
+4858 HLILEQAPETAEQPP
-4873 TEHQGPLPFI
+4873 QEHHGPLPFV
-4883 LSAKSD
+4883 LSAKTD
-4889 AAVRDQAARLA
+4889 AALREQATRLA
-4900 EHVRANPG
+4900 EHATEHAPV
-4908 LTTADLAHSLLTR
+4908 DIAHSLLATR
-4921 PLLDRGT
+4921 PRHERGV

-4934 RDELLSGLD
+4934 HDELLSGLAKIGPATTRD
-4943 NPGQP
+4943 
-4948 VGKDEGGLAFLFT
+4948 DEGSLAFLFT

-4968 DMGRELYEH
+4968 GMGRELYERY
-4977 FPRFAEALD
+4977 PRFAEALD
-4986 ECCAH
+4986 EICTH
-4991 LDAELDRPLKTVM
+4991 LDAELDRPLKTIM
-5004 FTGDELD
+5004 FTGEELD
-5011 RTIYTQP
+5011 RTIHTQP
-5018 ALFAFEVALYRL
+5018 ALFAIEVALYRL
-5030 AESLGVIPSYVV
+5030 YESLGITPSHVV
-5042 GHSIGEIAAAHVA
+5042 GHSIGELAAAHVA
-5055 GVFSLEDACRLV
+5055 GVIGLEDACRLV
-5067 AARGRLMQGLRDDGG
+5067 AARGRLMQALRDDGG
-5082 MAAIEASEE
+5082 MAAIEADEA
-5091 EVLASLRGN
+5091 EVLASLKGVTG

-5112 VISGDRDAVLDVAAA
+5112 VISGDRDAVLDVAAT

-5147 HMDGMLGEFRRVAET
+5147 HMDGMLDEFRRVAQG
-5162 LTFHAPSI
+5162 LTFHEPSI
-5170 PVISN
+5170 PVVSN
-5175 LTGDLAAEELREPEY
+5175 LTGDVATDELRDPEY

-5215 FAEIGPQHTLTA
+5215 FVEIGPQHTLTA

-5235 GELFATSRSEHEERA
+5235 GELFASLKSDQEAHA

-5259 LRGKPVEWC
+5259 LRGTEVDWS
-5268 ALFTGRRVDLPTYAF
+5268 ALFTGREVDLPTYAF

-5295 TGDVTAAGLGAS
+5295 TGDVTAAGLGSS

-5312 GAAVT
+5312 GAAVA
-5317 LAGGRGLLFTGRLT
+5317 LAGGGLVFTGRLS
-5331 RKSWLAEHI
+5331 RKSWLAEHT

-5357 HAGAQAGL
+5357 HAGEQAGL
-5365 PELAEL
+5365 PELEEL

-5377 VLPESGAVQL
+5377 VLPETGAVQL
-5387 QVAVDGNALTI
+5387 QVALQEQKVTI
-5398 HSRPDDEE
+5398 HSRPELEE
-5406 VWTQHAEGTLR
+5406 TWAQHAEGTLR
-5417 ESTTSPEAWTI
+5417 TPTSTPSAWDV
-5428 PADASEVDLGDVYGR
+5428 PAEASEMDLGDMYGR
-5443 LAANGYEYGPAFQC
+5443 LAQNGYEYGPAFQC
-5457 LGTVWEHNN
+5457 LGTVWEHDG
-5466 ERFAELQLDAD
+5466 ERFAELHLDANEE
-5477 TDGYGI
+5477 GHGI

-5496 LDTAETRVPFA
+5496 LDTTETRVPFA
-5507 WRDIALHATGARSL
+5507 WRDVALHATGARSL

-5530 GAFRLTATDPAG
+5530 GAYRLSATDPAG

-5565 LFHVDWVPAPQ
+5565 LFRVDWVPAPQ
-5576 ATTVETEV
+5576 AADIETEV
-5584 LHASG
+5584 LHANG
-5589 ADVHEVTWR
+5589 TDVLEATWR
-5598 VATALQHHL
+5598 VATALQQHL

-5618 PAGDLT
+5618 RADELAG
-5624 TAAVHGLV
+5624 AAIHGLV
-5632 RAAQREHGDRFSLVD
+5632 RAAQREHGDRFALVD
-5647 TDQPDTIPLT
+5647 TDQPENTPLT

-5669 LAPRLVRATATGRK
+5669 LAPRLVRATANGRE
-5683 LDPEGTVLVT
+5683 LDPEGTVLLT

-5699 GRRVARHL
+5699 GRRIARHL
-5707 VRHHGIRHLLLVSRT
+5707 VQHHGIRHLLLVSRS
-5722 GGEVPADLG
+5722 GGEVPAELG
-5731 PDARVVACDTADR
+5731 PNARVVACDTADR
-5744 DALARVIAGAEH
+5744 DALADVLADIPAEH
-5756 PLTAVVHAAGVLED
+5756 PLTAVVHTAGVLDD
-5770 AVLTSLTEE
+5770 AVLTSLTED
-5779 QWRKVARPKVTAAR
+5779 QWQKVARPKVTAAWN
-5793 HLHELTRHLDLDAF
+5793 LHELTRHLDLDAF
-5807 VLFSSVAGTLGSAG
+5807 VLFSSIAGTFGSAG
-5821 QAAYAAANAYLDELA
+5821 QSAYAAANAYLDGLA
-5836 RHRQSIGLPAVSL
+5836 HHRHAGGLPATSL
-5849 AWGLWAESGGMADEL
+5849 AWGLWAESGGMTDSL
-5864 STVDHHRLAKLG
+5864 STVDHARLAKLG
-5876 VAPLL
+5876 IAPLL

-5914 RGVARTPVRRA
+5914 RGVTRTRRA
-5925 ATEPPSLHGLS
+5925 AANDTDSLGRLS
-5936 EAEQRRRLLDLVT
+5936 EAEQRRRLLELVT
-5949 TTVAEV
+5949 TTVADV
-5955 LGHADTDGIDAD
+5955 LGHAGTDGIDAD

-5981 EFRNRLAAETGLSLP
+5981 EFRNRLAAETGLRLP

-6002 HPTPGAIAEFLRAE
+6002 HPTPAAIADYLRAE
-6016 LAPADELDRLAADL
+6016 LAPAPVDELDRLTAEL
-6030 STMDPERQAGLLA
+6030 STMDSDRQAEVLA
-6043 RMAEL
+6043 RMAQL
-6048 LHKWNTNGT
+6048 LHKWDTNGT

>member
-8 GLSCRLPQAPDPRRF
+8 GLSCRLPQAPDPQRF
-23 WALLRDGVNAITTL
+23 WALLRDGVDAITTM
-37 PADRW
+37 PGERW

-50 GAGRGGFLDR
+50 GAEHGGFLDG
-60 VGDFDAAFF
+60 VADFDAAFF

-95 DAGIVPDTL
+95 DAGIVPAAV
-104 RGADASVFVGSIGSD
+104 RGAQASVFVGAIGSD
-119 YATLMQRAGL
+119 YGTLMQRAGADT

-155 PSVAVDA
+155 PSVTVDA

-177 LRNGESSLALAGGV
+177 LRSGEATLALAGGV

-207 GLSPTGRARTF
+207 GLSPSGRAYTF
-218 DAEADGYVRGEGGG
+218 DARADGYVRGEGGG
-232 LVVLKPLAGALADG
+232 LVVLKPLAQAIEDG
-246 DPIYAVIRG
+246 DRVYAVIRG
-255 GAVNNDGATDGLT
+255 GAVNNDGAADGLT
-268 VPNAAAQES
+268 VPNAHAQEA
-277 LLRKAYADTGLLPS
+277 LLRKAYEHASRLPS

-305 IEARALTAAFGS
+305 IEARALNAAFGD
-317 HRVRVGS
+317 HRLRVGS

-358 FTTPNPAIDFE
+358 FATPNPAIDFS
-369 HLEVQQELEEWTAP
+369 HLVVQQEFEEWHGP

-404 GPERVVTASPEP
+404 GPERVTAPSSEP
-416 GVVPMLLSAKTAAA
+416 GVVPVLLSAKSASG
-430 LRAQA
+430 LQAQA

-444 QHLGDL
+444 EPLADL
-450 GFSLANTRAQLEHRA
+450 GHSLAYTRTHHEHRA
-465 VVLASSIE
+465 VVLADSID
-473 ELRENLTVLRPGVTE
+473 ELRENLKVLRPGVAGA
-488 QAKVAFLFPGQ
+488 AKVAFLFPGQ

-514 PVFATAFDEIC
+514 PVFAYAVDEIC
-525 AHFDHHLDRPLRE
+525 ARFDHHLDRPLRE
-538 IMFSDPEALGQT
+538 IMFTDAEALGQT
-550 RYTQPA
+550 QYTQPA

-565 RLAESWGLRPDLLLG
+565 RLAESWGLRPDFLLG

-606 RGRLMQSVTTRGAM
+606 RGRLMQSVTEHGAM
-620 VSFKGTEAEVRA
+620 VSFKGTEEEIRA

-638 DIAAVNGPDSVVV
+638 DIAAINGPDSVVL
-651 SGDHDVVLELARA
+651 SGEHDTVLELARA
-664 WKAEGRKAKQL
+664 WKADGRKAKQL

-683 PHMEPILSE
+683 PHMDSILDG
-692 FREITGGL
+692 FR
-700 NFAPPAVPIV
+700 A
-710 SNLTGSLATAEQLCS
+710 LATGLDFTPATLPIISNVTGEPATDLSS
-725 PGYWAD
+725 PDYWAD

-739 ADGVRFLADAGVTN
+739 ADGVRFLVGAGVTN
-753 FVELGPDPVLSG
+753 FVELGPDPVLAG
-765 MARDTDSRITMASM
+765 MARDTDSTITMASM
-779 LREGRDE
+779 LRNGRSE
-786 ERTFLGALA
+786 ERSFLNALA
-795 SAHISGASVDWSQ
+795 SAHNSGAEVDWSQ
-808 AFGDARR
+808 AFGTARR
-815 IALPTY
+815 ISLPTY

-833 TRLKAETSPW
+833 TRLKAETPSSPW
-843 ADRLRGLGETEQE
+843 AGRLGGLSDSEQHE
-856 AVLLDLVRTSVAA
+856 VLLDLVRDSIAA
-869 VLGHRSA
+869 VLGHSSA
-876 DAVEIGHT
+876 ETVDIGRT

-899 DQLSAATGLN
+899 DHLSAATGLK

-915 YHHPTAAALARHLR
+915 YHHPTATALARHLR
-929 GQLLDA
+929 TELLDA
-935 PETVAASAVSAVSD
+935 PETVTTASVTAASD

-958 CRYPGGITT
+958 CRYPGGVTT
-967 PDELWRLVA
+967 PEELWRLVA

-1000 PDQPGR
+1000 PDEPGR
-1006 TYTRHGGFLHDADA
+1006 SYTRYGGFLHDADT

-1049 AMERAGIDPAS
+1049 AIERAGIDPAS

-1073 SQDYGPRLHE
+1073 AQDYGPRLHE

-1173 AFAAAAD
+1173 AFAAGAD
-1180 GTGWAEGVG
+1180 GTGWAEGAG
-1189 MVLLERLSD
+1189 MLLLERLSD
-1198 ARRNGHPVLAV
+1198 ARRHGHPVLAL

-1236 RAALAMAGLEPSEVD
+1236 RSALAMAGLEPSEVD
-1251 AVEAHGTGTAL
+1251 AVEAHGTGTSL

-1268 DALLATYGQDRE
+1268 DALLATYGRHRGE
-1280 RPLLLGSFKSNV
+1280 HPLLLGSFKSNI
-1292 GHTQAAAGVGGVIK
+1292 GHTQAAAGVGGVLK
-1306 MVQAMRYGVLPKTL
+1306 MVMAMRHGLLPKTL
-1320 HVDAPSPHVNW
+1320 HVDAPSPHVDW
-1331 SAGAVAL
+1331 SAGGVEL
-1338 VTEPVRWRRDDR
+1338 LTEPVAWDRDR
-1350 PLRAGVSSFGISGTN
+1350 PRRAGVSSFGISGTN
-1365 AHLVLEEA
+1365 AHLILEQA
-1373 PEPTPAPPAA
+1373 PDET
-1383 PPPADSAA
+1383 
-1391 PPASTAPPASAELTT
+1391 
-1406 PPASPDATA
+1406 
-1415 TPTPPAPAA
+1415 PAPAA
-1424 APVAA
+1424 EV
-1429 PSASPDL
+1429 
-1436 PGSTALPTSTA
+1436 T
-1447 LPAPAA
+1447 
-1453 AAASPASGGSA
+1453 
-1464 ASAGAGAAVGSGATP
+1464 
-1479 GSGGS
+1479 
-1484 GGVAVAGGSAATP
+1484 
-1497 GADTAVGSG
+1497 
-1506 GSTEGA
+1506 
-1512 ATCASGAGSG
+1512 
-1522 PVGVVA
+1522 
-1528 SGGLGAGSGPVGVV
+1528 
-1542 ASGGLGGTSGGTVP
+1542 GT
-1556 PGLGVPMRGPIPWL
+1556 IPWL
-1570 LSAKSGEALRG
+1570 LSAKSEAALRA

-1586 LEHPG
+1586 LDHPG
-1591 TPAEIGFSL
+1591 NAAEIGFSL
-1600 ATTRPSFEHRA
+1600 ATTRPSFAHRA
-1611 VVFGGSEEELRGE
+1611 VVLGDTEAELRAN
-1624 LAVLASGSDGGLAVL
+1624 LALLANGTENPLAVL
-1639 GVARAAGRTVFVFP
+1639 GTARPSGRTVFVFP
-1653 GQGSQWAGMGLDL
+1653 GQGSQWAGMATALLDASPVFRERMEACAEALAPYVDWDL
-1666 LDAAPVFREQLL
+1666 LDAV
-1678 ACADAL
+1678 
-1684 APHTDWSLLDALR
+1684 R
-1697 GEGLDRVDVVQP
+1697 GEGLDRVQVVQP
-1709 ALWAVMVSLAALWRS
+1709 VLWAVMVSLAELWRS
-1724 LGVHPDA
+1724 IGVQPDA
-1731 VIGHSQGEIAAAYVA
+1731 VLGHSQGEIAAAYVA

-1760 RSKAIVV
+1760 RSKAIVA

-1773 MVSVPLPAANTQN
+1773 MVSVPLPAADTEE

-1799 INGPSSTV
+1799 VNGPGSTV
-1807 VAGEPAALGELLA
+1807 VAGEPAALDELLA
-1820 DERVRRIP
+1820 DETVRARRIP

-1843 QLLDALAG
+1843 ELFEALAG
-1851 ITPRAADVDFYSTV
+1851 ITPRAAEIDFYSTV

-1891 QATRALAAAG
+1891 QATRKLADDG
-1901 HTVFV
+1901 HRTFI
-1906 EASAHPVLTNGVGE
+1906 ESSAHPVLTNGINE
-1920 TLDDAATITG
+1920 TLEDTATVTG

-1937 GWDRFLT
+1937 GWDRFLK
-1944 SAARLHTEGTRIDWA
+1944 SAARLHVEGTRIDWD
-1959 SLFPPGTRAV
+1959 SLFAPGTRAI

-1984 VPAPTGDPAASG
+1984 VPALAGDPAASG
-1996 LDAAGHPLL
+1996 LDAAEHPLL
-2005 GAAVAVA
+2005 GAAVALA
-2012 GENRLVLTGRL
+2012 EENRLVLTGRL

-2034 AVRGVVMLPG
+2034 AVRGTVVLPG

-2051 MQAADQ
+2051 IQAGDQ
-2057 AGYPSLREL
+2057 AGYPALTEL
-2066 TLHAPLLLPAEDGIR
+2066 TLRAPLLLPAEDGVR
-2081 IQVVADGEEVR
+2081 IQVVVDGEEVK
-2092 IHSRTGDAWT
+2092 IFSRTGEEWT
-2102 LHATGVLGS
+2102 LHATGVLGTEAGEV
-2111 EPAESAPLDGPWPPA
+2111 EPLTGDWPPA
-2126 GAEPVDLGDIY
+2126 GAEPVDLDGIY
-2137 DRLAERG
+2137 DQLAESG

-2158 RLGTEIYAEV
+2158 RLGTDVYAEV

-2198 LSGGDGDIPLPFS
+2198 LSRADGEIPLPFS
-2211 WDGVRLSAAG
+2211 WDGVRLGAAG

-2249 ASVGSLLLRPMP
+2249 ASVDSLLLRPMP
-2261 AELLASASATPL
+2261 AELLVSAGATPL
-2273 DSLYQVNWTA
+2273 DSMYTVDWIEVSGAEA
-2283 ASGETSAPAQVVTFG
+2283 AEAVTFG
-2298 GDDVHAVTA
+2298 GENVHAVTA
-2307 AALDAVQAH
+2307 AALEAIQEH
-2316 LSQDIGE
+2316 LREDRE
-2323 PLVVVT
+2323 APLVIAT
-2329 KHAVSTAPGEGVD
+2329 RGAVSTRPGEGVD

-2363 FLLVDTDGSA
+2363 FVLVDTDG
-2373 PVVLDGE
+2373 PVLVTGE
-2380 PQVAVREGRV
+2380 SQVAVRDGRV
-2390 LVPRLARVTAEAT
+2390 LAPRLARARLEPA
-2403 GPLDPAG
+2403 GRALDPDG

-2424 VARHLVHR
+2424 VARHLVHQ
-2432 HGVRSLVLTS
+2432 HGVRHLVLTS
-2442 RRGHAPELHD
+2442 RRGQATALHD
-2452 ELRAAGADVRI
+2452 ELRAAGAAVSV
-2463 VACDAADRDALKSVL
+2463 VACDAADREALKTVL
-2478 DDIPDLTSVI
+2478 DGIPSLTAVF
-2488 HAAGVLTDSV
+2488 HAAGVLDDAV
-2498 ITALDSEQL
+2498 VTALAPERL
-2507 SQVLR
+2507 STVLR

-2518 RHLHELTRDRDLAA
+2518 LHLHELTRERDLAA
-2532 FVLFSSVTATIGSPG
+2532 FVVFSSVTATIGSPG

-2559 GLAHHRHAH
+2559 GLAHHRHAL

-2573 SLAWGLWAQT
+2573 SLAWGLWAES

-2612 ALLDAALADDRPAL
+2612 ALLDAALAGDRPAL
-2626 LPAKLDLSSGALPPL
+2626 VPAKLDLSSGTLPSL

-2649 RRRVEAQPETA
+2649 RRRVEDRPETDG
-2660 ASWARRM
+2660 SWTQRM
-2667 LALSPA
+2667 LALSSA
-2673 ERGRTIAELV
+2673 ERARAVTELV

-2733 LVFDHPSPAAL
+2733 MVFDHPSPAAL
-2744 AGFLQAELG
+2744 AEFLHTELG
-2753 GNAPAA
+2753 GTAPAPTTAAA
-2759 TVEAARA
+2759 TASTGSGS
-2766 DAGEPIAI
+2766 DTGEPIAI

-2791 WRLVETGADAIAE
+2791 WRLVATGTDAIAE
-2804 FPGDRGWDLDRLYH
+2804 FPGDRGWDLENLYH
-2818 PDPEHGGTSYAKHG
+2818 PDPEHNGTSYARHG
-2832 GFLYEAADFDAEFF
+2832 GFLYEAADFDAGFF

-2872 RAGVTPDALR
+2872 RAGVSPQDLR

-2937 LDTACSSSL
+2937 IDTACSSSL

-2955 LRQGEC
+2955 LRNGEC

-2976 VFVEFSRQRGLSP
+2976 VFVEFSRQRGLSA

-2998 AADGTGWSEGVGL
+2998 AADGTGWSEGAGL

-3016 LSDARRNGR
+3016 LSDAQRHGR

-3037 SDGASN
+3037 QDGASN

-3059 ALANAGLEPSEVDA
+3059 ALANAGLRPSDVDA

-3098 HRQDRPLYLGSVK
+3098 GRETPLRLGSVK

-3124 GVIKMVQA
+3124 GVIKMVEA
-3132 MRHGVLPKSLHVDQ
+3132 MRHGVLPKSLHVDA

-3154 AGAVELLTEPV
+3154 AGAVELLTEALD
-3165 EWDRDRPRRAGVSA
+3165 WDRDRPRRAAVSA

-3193 APPGDEPAPEPA
+3193 APEPENPPTAI
-3205 GVVPWAVSAVSEQS
+3205 GTVPWVVSAVSEES
-3219 LREQARQLRAH
+3219 LRAQARQLRSH
-3230 VAGLPEPDLG
+3230 VADLPEPDLG

-3266 LLGLDSIVAGE
+3266 LLGLDSIVAGDT
-3277 PASNAAVGSAAAP
+3277 ASNAALGSVNAP
-3290 GKTVFV
+3290 GKTAFV
-3296 FPGQGSQWAGMAL
+3296 FPGQGSQWAGMAVE
-3309 DLLDTSTVF
+3309 LLDRSPVF
-3318 SGQMRLCA
+3318 RDQLEACA
-3326 DALAPHIDWSL
+3326 TALAPHVDWSL
-3337 TDALRGAGLD
+3337 PDALRGEGLEH
-3347 RVDVVQPALWA
+3347 VHVVQPVLWA
-3358 VMISLAALWRS
+3358 VMVSLASLWRS
-3369 MGVEP
+3369 VGIEP
-3374 DAVAGHSQGEIAA
+3374 DAVVGHSQGEIAA

-3399 ARVVALRSR
+3399 ARVVALRSK
-3408 AIREIAGLG
+3408 AIREISGLG
-3417 GMVSVPLAA
+3417 GMVSVPLSAET
-3426 DATEALL
+3426 TEALL
-3433 TGRDGLGIAAVN
+3433 MGRDGLGIAAVN

-3455 VTALDQLLADCESSD
+3455 AAALDQLLADCEHSD
-3470 LRIRRI
+3470 IRARRI
-3476 PVDYASHSAHVE
+3476 PVDYASHSVHVE
-3488 AIREQVLAGLAP
+3488 AIREQVLTDLAP
-3500 ITPRTSDLAFYST
+3500 IRPRTSDLAFYST

-3518 IDTAG
+3518 IDTAE

-3536 VLFEPVTRALA
+3536 VLFEPVTRKLA
-3547 ADGHRVFVETSA
+3547 EDGHRAFIESSA
-3559 HPVLTVGLQDTLEAT
+3559 HPVLTVGLQGTLDALEV

-3600 RGTAVRWGFDGIRP
+3600 RGTAVRWDFDGVRP

-3627 WLDAPERTGDVTAAG
+3627 WLDAPERSGDVTAAG
-3642 LDATGHPL
+3642 LDATAHPL
-3650 LGATMELAGGDRLV
+3650 LGATMHLADGDRLV

-3670 LRVLPWLADHRVF
+3670 LRSLPWLADHRVF

-3693 AELALEAGRLAG
+3693 AELALEAGRLAE
-3705 CERLAELTLHAP
+3705 CAQLDELTLHAP
-3717 LVLTDEGTR
+3717 LVLTEHTR
-3726 QLQVTVGEPD
+3726 QLQVTVGGPD
-3736 QGDRPVEIHS
+3736 DDGRRPVEIHS
-3746 RADGEPWVQHAT
+3746 RADGEPAVRHAS
-3758 GLLTSAE
+3758 GLLSPEPAE
-3765 PAAAEAAGS
+3765 PGS
-3774 AGSTGATE
+3774 M
-3782 LPGWPPEHVEPIEP
+3782 PDWPPEHAEQIEP

-3809 YGPAFQGVVAAWRGE
+3809 YGPAFQGVVAAWRGDG
-3824 NELFAEV
+3824 ELFAEV
-3831 RLPEGVQAQT
+3831 QLPEGLPAQA

-3854 TVALAAA
+3854 TVALAADGA
-3861 ETAGAGQVMLPFS
+3861 AAGQVMLPFS

-3885 TTLRVH
+3885 TSLRVH
-3891 VTREQDTFTLRAST
+3891 VTQDRDTFTLRMSAPDGT
-3905 PEGAPVV
+3905 PV
-3912 TIDALTTRPIDA
+3912 LTVDSLVTRPIDA
-3924 SRLRAGAE
+3924 SKLKPGAE
-3932 RELYALEWTRLE
+3932 RELYAVEWSRLE
-3944 PGTEPAPEYEVF
+3944 PGTESTPEYEVF
-3956 DCLPGEQGVPSN
+3956 ECLPGEHGVPAN
-3968 THDLIARVLA
+3968 THKTVHNVLT
-3978 KLQEWLAG
+3978 KLQEWLAAE
-3986 DHTAKLLVLTHGAVA
+3986 HTAKLVVLTRGALA
-4001 LPGEPIE
+4001 LPGEAVE

-4020 SAQTEHPGRFALADV
+4020 SAQTEHPGRFVLADV
-4035 RDATRDALETALASG
+4035 RDATADALNAAIASG
-4050 EPQLVVRGD
+4050 EPQVILRGD

-4066 AKAEPERPELGDSVL
+4066 VKAQPERPELGDTVL
-4081 ITGGTGVLGSRLAR
+4081 LTGGTGVLGSLLAR
-4095 HLATAHGVRHL
+4095 HLVTTHDVRRL

-4113 MDAPGAAD
+4113 LDAPGATE
-4121 LRSALTALGA
+4121 LRAELTALGA
-4131 DVDIV
+4131 EVDVV
-4136 RCDAADREA
+4136 RCDAADRGA
-4145 LAALLDRLPG
+4145 LAALLDTLPG
-4155 LTAVI
+4155 LTAVV
-4160 HAAGALDDSVITALS
+4160 HAAGALDDAVLTALD
-4175 SEHLLTVLPPKV
+4175 SERLSTVLPPKV

-4204 FILFSSVAGTAG
+4204 FVLFSSVAGIAG

-4229 LDALATH
+4229 LDALAAH

-4265 DRHRLAQSG
+4265 DRLRLAQSG

-4280 TEGLALFDAVR
+4280 GEGLALFDSVR
-4291 HGVRVPAHLDLAALR
+4291 QGVRVPARLDLAALR
-4306 GRAADGTLP
+4306 GRAAAGTLP

-4328 VTTGLAQRLAAAD
+4328 VTTGLAQRLADAD

-4346 QLLTELVRT
+4346 KVLTELVRT

-4360 LGHTGAQQ
+4360 LGHSGAQQ

-4391 LSEAASARLPA
+4391 LSEAASTRLPA

-4411 RAVAAFLRDRLGGTR
+4411 QAVAVFLREHLGGTR
-4426 TTATTK
+4426 TTR
-4432 AKATTAGNEPIAIVA
+4432 AKARAATGHDEPIAIVA
-4447 MSCRFPGGVRS
+4447 MGCRFPGGVRS
-4458 PEDLWRLVESGTDA
+4458 PEDLWRLVDAGTDA

-4485 RLYHPDPEAQGTSY
+4485 RLYDPDPEAQGTSY

-4536 TAWEAFE
+4536 TAWETFE
-4543 RAGIDPATLR
+4543 RAGLDPASLR
-4553 GSDTGVFAGI
+4553 GSDTGVFAGL

-4625 QALRNGECSLA
+4625 QALRSGECSLA

-4655 QRGLSPD
+4655 QRGLSPE

-4667 FAAGANGAAWSEGAG
+4667 FAASANGAAWSEGAG
-4682 LILLERLSDAERNGH
+4682 LILLERLSDAQRNGH
-4697 QVLGVLRGSAVNQD
+4697 QVLGVIRGSAVNQD

-4735 AGLEPSEVDAVEAHG
+4735 AGLRPSDVDAVEAHG

-4768 GEERESPLHLG
+4768 GQERETPLRLG

-4793 IAGIIKMVQ
+4793 VAGIIKMVE
-4802 AMRHGVLPK
+4802 AMRHGVLPRTV
-4811 SLHVDA
+4811 HVDE

-4823 WSAGAV
+4823 WAAGAV
-4829 ELLTEPVEWD
+4829 ELLTEPVSWD

-4858 HVILEQAPRTPEQPP
+4858 HLILEQAPETPEPP
-4873 TEHQGPLPFI
+4873 ASEHTGPLPFI
-4883 LSAKSD
+4883 VSAKSD
-4889 AAVRDQAARLA
+4889 AAVREQAARLA
-4900 EHVRANPG
+4900 EHVREHAP
-4908 LTTADLAHSLLTR
+4908 ADLAHSLLATR
-4921 PLLDRGT
+4921 PLLDRGA

-4934 RDELLSGLD
+4934 HDELLSGLD
-4943 NPGQP
+4943 QIGAT
-4948 VGKDEGGLAFLFT
+4948 VAREDEGGLAFLFT

-4968 DMGRELYEH
+4968 GMGRDLYER
-4977 FPRFAEALD
+4977 FPLFAEALD
-4986 ECCAH
+4986 AACAH
-4991 LDAELDRPLKTVM
+4991 LDTELDRPLKTVM

-5011 RTIYTQP
+5011 RTIHTQP
-5018 ALFAFEVALYRL
+5018 ALFALEVALYRL
-5030 AESLGVIPSYVV
+5030 YESLGICPSYVV
-5042 GHSIGEIAAAHVA
+5042 GHSIGELAAAHVA
-5055 GVFSLEDACRLV
+5055 GVLSLEDACRLV
-5067 AARGRLMQGLRDDGG
+5067 AARGRLMQSLRDDGG
-5082 MAAIEASEE
+5082 MAAIEATED
-5091 EVLASLRGN
+5091 EVLASLRGIAG

-5112 VISGDRDAVLDVAAA
+5112 VISGDRDAVLDVAAT

-5147 HMDGMLGEFRRVAET
+5147 HMDGMLGEFRRVAES
-5162 LTFHAPSI
+5162 LTYHEPEIA
-5170 PVISN
+5170 VVSN
-5175 LTGDLAAEELREPEY
+5175 LTGDLATDELREPEY
-5190 WVRHVRHAVRFADGM
+5190 WVQHVRQAVRFADGM
-5205 RKLHELGVRT
+5205 RRLHELGVRT
-5215 FAEIGPQHTLTA
+5215 FVELGPQHTLTA
-5227 MGADCVPD
+5227 MGGDCVPD
-5235 GELFATSRSEHEERA
+5235 GDLFATLRSDRPEDRA
-5250 FLSALGKIH
+5250 FLTALGRIH
-5259 LRGKPVEWC
+5259 LRGTDVDWPR
-5268 ALFTGRRVDLPTYAF
+5268 LFTGRRVDLPTYAF

-5290 DLPEG
+5290 DLPEDS
-5295 TGDVTAAGLGAS
+5295 GDVTAAGLGAS
-5307 EHPLL
+5307 AHPLL

-5317 LAGGRGLLFTGRLT
+5317 LAGGRGLLFTGRLS
-5331 RKSWLAEHI
+5331 RKSWLGEHT

-5345 LLPGTALVELAL
+5345 LVPGTALVELAL
-5357 HAGAQAGL
+5357 YAGEQAGV
-5365 PELAEL
+5365 PELEEL
-5371 TIQAPL
+5371 NIQAPL
-5377 VLPESGAVQL
+5377 VLPETGAVQL
-5387 QVAVDGNALTI
+5387 QVALNAGTVTI
-5398 HSRPDDEE
+5398 HSRSAEDET
-5406 VWTQHAEGTLR
+5406 WTQHAEGTLR
-5417 ESTTSPEAWTI
+5417 APTATPVAWEM
-5428 PADASEVDLGDVYGR
+5428 PADATEVDLGDVYGR
-5443 LAANGYEYGPAFQC
+5443 LAAHGYEYGPAFQC
-5457 LGTVWEHNN
+5457 LGTVHEHHG
-5466 ERFAELQLDAD
+5466 ERYAELRLDAEP
-5477 TDGYGI
+5477 DGHSL

-5496 LDTAETRVPFA
+5496 LDATETRVPFA
-5507 WRDIALHATGARSL
+5507 WRDVALHATGARSL

-5530 GAFRLTATDPAG
+5530 GAYAMSAVDPAG
-5542 QPVITVG
+5542 QPVLTVG
-5549 ALETRPADLGA
+5549 SLETRPADLGA

-5565 LFHVDWVPAPQ
+5565 LYRVDWAPAPQ
-5576 ATTVETEV
+5576 ASTEDTGDTEV
-5584 LHASG
+5584 LHATG
-5589 ADVHEVTWR
+5589 NDVHETTWR
-5598 VATALQHHL
+5598 VATALQQHL
-5607 TKDSGRLTVVT
+5607 AEDNGRRLTVVT
-5618 PAGDLT
+5618 TAGELAG
-5624 TAAVHGLV
+5624 AAIHGLV
-5632 RAAQREHGDRFSLVD
+5632 RAAQREHGDRFALLD
-5647 TDQPDTIPLT
+5647 TDRPDAIPPEALS

-5662 RVRDGEV
+5662 RVRAGEV
-5669 LAPRLVRATATGRK
+5669 LAPRLVRAGATGRK
-5683 LDPEGTVLVT
+5683 LDPEGTVLLT

-5699 GRRVARHL
+5699 GRRIARHL
-5707 VRHHGIRHLLLVSRT
+5707 AHHHGIRHLLLVSRA
-5722 GGEVPADLG
+5722 GGEAPADLG

-5744 DALARVIAGAEH
+5744 GALARVLADIPAEH
-5756 PLTAVVHAAGVLED
+5756 PLTAVIHAAGVLDD

-5779 QWRKVARPKVTAAR
+5779 QWHAVARPKVTAAR
-5793 HLHELTRHLDLDAF
+5793 NLHELTRHLDLEAF
-5807 VLFSSVAGTLGSAG
+5807 VLFSSIAGTLGNAG

-5836 RHRQSIGLPAVSL
+5836 RHRQADGLPAVSL
-5849 AWGLWAESGGMADEL
+5849 AWGLWAESGGMTDSL
-5864 STVDHHRLAKLG
+5864 STVDQARLAKLG
-5876 VAPLL
+5876 VSPLL
-5881 PGDALALFDAALGG
+5881 PGDALTLFDAALSG

-5904 LDFTADHPLY
+5904 LDFTAAHPLY

-5925 ATEPPSLHGLS
+5925 ANNTEALGGLS

-5955 LGHADTDGIDAD
+5955 LGHASTDGIDAD

-5981 EFRNRLAAETGLSLP
+5981 EFRNRLAAETGLRLP

-6002 HPTPGAIAEFLRAE
+6002 HPTPGAIADYLRAE
-6016 LAPADELDRLAADL
+6016 LAPAPAGELDRLEAELA
-6030 STMDPERQAGLLA
+6030 SMAPARQAEVTARLA
-6043 RMAEL
+6043 EMLR
-6048 LHKWNTNGT
+6048 KWGTNGT

-6070 EELFDALDEE
+6070 DELFDALDEE